1 MLKMKIL
8 KEKNKNDQ
16 EIFNRKGPMILK
28 TKLKN
33 VPISDKLRNWK
44 PQNFSELINQPFPNK
59 TSKFSSLT
67 IKTFKDSLK
76 SNILTNSFI
85 GKTLSKMQ
93 DPNRTQAGMNI
104 ILNLKN
110 RNSDIP
116 QGKFLDLTQAK
127 ISYNENNNFRLKEFC
142 EEEQMKILLKE
153 NYSNYTIKLKKLYP
167 KFQFNHYYVTRS
179 ELIENYYRKYGE
191 EGDINN
197 RNFANKKLLSE
208 KNKIKNNKNNSSE
221 NENFIKIEE
230 EKYTPSNLLDILG
243 VQENVKI
250 SPNKFKIKQDFLSRP
265 DVVEINMIQNDLAF
279 KMGIINKELDSILQQ
294 YGKKIYNYTEKN
306 SVLKTQIEE
315 YLKSMKSKKQLKKEI
330 NKKYIDNSSRLI
342 MKGLRKCKIKKILN
356 YLYTL
361 KKIKN
366 DVDNLDIILSSDDY
380 FEIKNIGNKINE
392 IREKLK
398 QYKENFNTKTKIKI
412 LKSVENKIKLCENK
426 TEERM
431 FDQFTLNIEKLLNI
445 CLIYKSADFDALKKS
460 GEIDLEK
467 NSKEKN
473 IKWNLEKEKETKNK
487 FFFMNEDFEL
497 IETHTN
503 KFIKYLLIY
512 NNLNTKLIYNLLLSI
527 LDMFDTIIKEGMDM
541 SIITIKYKEILRK
554 IIVNNFD
561 LIEKESN
568 NKLVIIYIIS
578 NCYTILLSNYFYLIE
593 LLQKNFGLNIKIF
606 NEVTQVIREEMDKF
620 ISIVILAYLHDVMFD
635 HEYSEFLAG
644 LKLAKKYC
652 YMYLSNGYTNLNY
665 ENVTNDV
672 YQEYINYFDTTET
685 KKLKEKISKINLEPI
700 TNIENKYQQMF
711 EVLYTSRS
719 IESLSP
725 EQIDIKKIYQDNKE
739 NNNDNKEKKEYII
752 IIESNEEENE
762 EENNNNINNDNNN
775 DNNKTEEIERKQKI
789 SELSLLY
796 IKYTY
801 QILNIFVSTSNDDLK
816 DNVVNNLFK
825 TTKDILIQTNN
836 DIINNNTNN
845 PLAYKK
851 IALYSSDLTVMENSL
866 CSILD
871 LYENEELELLFKDI
885 HQSAIDFISHSIGI
899 VVSTIISNFNS
910 LEFDKYN
917 ILGENEKNN
926 FALNFGKIH
935 TYYKDVINCVLSE
948 DLNNIFEKV
957 FDNLFDEINKIIKN
971 KGKIKK
977 EDELNQCKKD
987 FDYIKE
993 NLKNYEDIN
1002 IEKYLNIIEQIENDI
1017 DGINN
1022 DIKEKN
1028 NNNENIQDNN
1038 TKEENV

>member
-8 KEKNKNDQ
+8 KEKNDQ
-16 EIFNRKGPMILK
+16 EVFNRKGPMVLK

-44 PQNFSELINQPFPNK
+44 SQNISELINQPFPHQN
-59 TSKFSSLT
+59 SKFSSLT

-76 SNILTNSFI
+76 SNLLTNSFI
-85 GKTLSKMQ
+85 GKTISKMQ

-104 ILNLKN
+104 LLNLKN
-110 RNSDIP
+110 RTNDIP
-116 QGKFLDLTQAK
+116 QGKLLDLTQAR
-127 ISYNENNNFRLKEFC
+127 IPNQDSNNYKLKEFC

-153 NYSNYTIKLKKLYP
+153 NFSNYTIKLKKLYP

-197 RNFANKKLLSE
+197 RNFANKKLSE
-208 KNKIKNNKNNSSE
+208 KNKKNKNNK

-230 EKYTPSNLLDILG
+230 EQYKPSNLLDILG

-250 SPNKFKIKQDFLSRP
+250 SPDKFRIKQDFLSRG
-265 DVVEINMIQNDLAF
+265 DIVEINMIQNDLAF

-294 YGKKIYNYTEKN
+294 YGKKIYNYSEKN
-306 SVLKTQIEE
+306 SVLKNQIEE
-315 YLKSMKSKKQLKKEI
+315 YLKSMNSKKEKKKEI
-330 NKKYIDNSSRLI
+330 NKRYIDNSSKLI
-342 MKGLRKCKIKKILN
+342 MKGLRKCKLKKILN
-356 YLYTL
+356 YLYSL
-361 KKIKN
+361 QKIKN
-366 DVDNLDIILSSDDY
+366 EVNNLDVILSSDDY
-380 FEIKNIGNKINE
+380 FEIKNIGNKINQ
-392 IREKLK
+392 IREKMK
-398 QYKENFNTKTKIKI
+398 EYKEKFNTKRKIKI
-412 LKSVENKIKLCENK
+412 LKGIENKIKLCENK

-431 FDQFTLNIEKLLNI
+431 FDQFTLNIEKLINI
-445 CLIYKSADFDALKKS
+445 CLIYKSTDFDKMKKS
-460 GEIDLEK
+460 GEIDYK
-467 NSKEKN
+467 NNEN
-473 IKWNLEKEKETKNK
+473 NKWNLEKEKETKNK

-512 NNLNTKLIYNLLLSI
+512 NNLNTNIIYNLLLSI
-527 LDMFDTIIKEGMDM
+527 LDMFDTIIKDGMDM

-578 NCYTILLSNYFYLIE
+578 NCYTILLSNYFYIIE

-635 HEYSEFLAG
+635 HEWSEFLAG

-665 ENVTNDV
+665 ETMTNDV

-685 KKLKEKISKINLEPI
+685 KKLKEKINKINLEQI

-711 EVLYTSRS
+711 EVLYTSRG

-725 EQIDIKKIYQDNKE
+725 EQIDIKKIYQNQNKE
-739 NNNDNKEKKEYII
+739 EEKENKEYII
-752 IIESNEEENE
+752 IIQENEEENE
-762 EENNNNINNDNNN
+762 EENNNNKN
-775 DNNKTEEIERKQKI
+775 EEIESRQKI

-801 QILNIFVSTSNDDLK
+801 QILNIFVSTTNDDLK

-825 TTKDILIQTNN
+825 TTKDILIETNN
-836 DIINNNTNN
+836 NIINNNTNN

-851 IALYSSDLTVMENSL
+851 IALYCSDLTVMENSL

-871 LYENEELELLFKDI
+871 LYENEELQLLFKDI

-899 VVSTIISNFNS
+899 VISTIISNFNS

-917 ILGENEKNN
+917 ILGENEQNN
-926 FALNFGKIH
+926 FALNFGKIFS
-935 TYYKDVINCVLSE
+935 YYKDVINCILNE
-948 DLNNIFEKV
+948 DLNKIFENV
-957 FDNLFDEINKIIKN
+957 FDNLFDEIKKIIKN
-971 KGKIKK
+971 KGKIKNEEGLK
-977 EDELNQCKKD
+977 QCVKD

-993 NLKNYEDIN
+993 NLGNYHEIN
-1002 IEKYLNIIEQIENDI
+1002 VEKYLNIIDKIKNDI
-1017 DGINN
+1017 DGINE
-1022 DIKEKN
+1022 IKEKN
-1028 NNNENIQDNN
+1028 SDEN
-1038 TKEENV
+1038 TEEKKEENENA

>member
-8 KEKNKNDQ
+8 KEKNDQ
-16 EIFNRKGPMILK
+16 EVFNRKGPMVLK

-44 PQNFSELINQPFPNK
+44 SQNISELINQPFPHQN
-59 TSKFSSLT
+59 SKFSSLT

-76 SNILTNSFI
+76 SNLLTNSFI
-85 GKTLSKMQ
+85 GKTISKMQ

-104 ILNLKN
+104 LLNLKN
-110 RNSDIP
+110 RTNDIP
-116 QGKFLDLTQAK
+116 QGKLLDLTQAR
-127 ISYNENNNFRLKEFC
+127 IPNQDSNNYKLKEFC

-153 NYSNYTIKLKKLYP
+153 NFSNYTTKLKKLYP

-197 RNFANKKLLSE
+197 RNFANKKLSE
-208 KNKIKNNKNNSSE
+208 KNKKNKNNK

-230 EKYTPSNLLDILG
+230 EQYKPSNLLDILG

-250 SPNKFKIKQDFLSRP
+250 SPDKFRIKQDFLSRG
-265 DVVEINMIQNDLAF
+265 DIVEINMIQNDLAF

-294 YGKKIYNYTEKN
+294 YGKKIYNYSEKN
-306 SVLKTQIEE
+306 SVLKNQIEE
-315 YLKSMKSKKQLKKEI
+315 YLKSMNSKKEKKKEI
-330 NKKYIDNSSRLI
+330 NKRYIDNSSKLI
-342 MKGLRKCKIKKILN
+342 MKGLRKCKLKKILN
-356 YLYTL
+356 YLYSL
-361 KKIKN
+361 QKIKN
-366 DVDNLDIILSSDDY
+366 DVNNLDVILSSDDY
-380 FEIKNIGNKINE
+380 FEIKNIGNKINQ
-392 IREKLK
+392 IREKMK
-398 QYKENFNTKTKIKI
+398 EYKEKFNIKTRIKI
-412 LKSVENKIKLCENK
+412 LKGIENKIKLCENK

-431 FDQFTLNIEKLLNI
+431 FDQFTLNIEKLINI
-445 CLIYKSADFDALKKS
+445 CLIYKSTDFDKMKKS
-460 GEIDLEK
+460 GEIDYK
-467 NSKEKN
+467 NSEN
-473 IKWNLEKEKETKNK
+473 NKWDLEKEKETKNK

-512 NNLNTKLIYNLLLSI
+512 NNLNTNIIYNLLLSI
-527 LDMFDTIIKEGMDM
+527 LDMFDTIIKDGMDM

-578 NCYTILLSNYFYLIE
+578 NCYTILLSNYFYIIE

-635 HEYSEFLAG
+635 HEWSEFLAG

-665 ENVTNDV
+665 ETMTNDV

-685 KKLKEKISKINLEPI
+685 KKLKEKINKINLEQI

-711 EVLYTSRS
+711 EVLYTSRG

-725 EQIDIKKIYQDNKE
+725 EQIDIKKIYQNQNKE
-739 NNNDNKEKKEYII
+739 EEKENKEYII
-752 IIESNEEENE
+752 IIQENEEENE
-762 EENNNNINNDNNN
+762 EENNNNKN
-775 DNNKTEEIERKQKI
+775 EEIESRQKI

-801 QILNIFVSTSNDDLK
+801 QILNIFVSTTNDDLK

-825 TTKDILIQTNN
+825 TTKDILIETNN
-836 DIINNNTNN
+836 NIINNNTNN

-851 IALYSSDLTVMENSL
+851 IALYCSDLTVMENSL

-871 LYENEELELLFKDI
+871 LYENEELQLLFKDI

-899 VVSTIISNFNS
+899 VISTIISNFNS

-917 ILGENEKNN
+917 ILGENEQNN
-926 FALNFGKIH
+926 FALNFGKIFS
-935 TYYKDVINCVLSE
+935 YYKDVINCILNE
-948 DLNNIFEKV
+948 DLNKIFENV
-957 FDNLFDEINKIIKN
+957 FDNLFDEIKKTIKN
-971 KGKIKK
+971 KGKIKNEEGLK
-977 EDELNQCKKD
+977 QCVKD

-993 NLKNYEDIN
+993 NLGNYHEIN
-1002 IEKYLNIIEQIENDI
+1002 VEKYLNIIDKIKNDI
-1017 DGINN
+1017 DGINE
-1022 DIKEKN
+1022 IKEKN
-1028 NNNENIQDNN
+1028 SDEN
-1038 TKEENV
+1038 TEEKKEENENA

>member
-8 KEKNKNDQ
+8 KEKNDQ
-16 EIFNRKGPMILK
+16 EVFNRKGPMVLK

-44 PQNFSELINQPFPNK
+44 SQNISELINQPFPHQN
-59 TSKFSSLT
+59 SKFSSLT

-76 SNILTNSFI
+76 SNLLTNSFI
-85 GKTLSKMQ
+85 GKTISKMQ

-104 ILNLKN
+104 LLNLKN
-110 RNSDIP
+110 RTNDIP
-116 QGKFLDLTQAK
+116 QGKLLDLTQAR
-127 ISYNENNNFRLKEFC
+127 IPNQDSNNYKLKEFC

-153 NYSNYTIKLKKLYP
+153 NFSNYTTKLKKLYP

-197 RNFANKKLLSE
+197 RNFANKKLSE
-208 KNKIKNNKNNSSE
+208 KNKKNKNNK

-230 EKYTPSNLLDILG
+230 EQYKPSNLLDILG

-250 SPNKFKIKQDFLSRP
+250 SPDKFRIKQDFLSRG
-265 DVVEINMIQNDLAF
+265 DIVEINMIQNDLAF

-294 YGKKIYNYTEKN
+294 YGKKIYNYSEKN
-306 SVLKTQIEE
+306 SVLKNQIEE
-315 YLKSMKSKKQLKKEI
+315 YLKSMNSKKEKKKEI
-330 NKKYIDNSSRLI
+330 NKRYIDNSSKLI
-342 MKGLRKCKIKKILN
+342 MKGLRKCKLKKILN
-356 YLYTL
+356 YLYSL
-361 KKIKN
+361 QKIKN
-366 DVDNLDIILSSDDY
+366 EVNNLDVILSSDDY
-380 FEIKNIGNKINE
+380 FEIKNIGNKINQ
-392 IREKLK
+392 IREKMK
-398 QYKENFNTKTKIKI
+398 EYKEKFNTKTKIKI
-412 LKSVENKIKLCENK
+412 LKGIENKIKLCENK

-431 FDQFTLNIEKLLNI
+431 FDQFTLNIEKLINI
-445 CLIYKSADFDALKKS
+445 CLIYKSTDFDKMKKS
-460 GEIDLEK
+460 GEIDYK
-467 NSKEKN
+467 NSEN
-473 IKWNLEKEKETKNK
+473 NKWDLEKEKETKNK

-512 NNLNTKLIYNLLLSI
+512 NNLNTNIIYNLLLSI
-527 LDMFDTIIKEGMDM
+527 LDMFDTIIKDGMDM

-578 NCYTILLSNYFYLIE
+578 NCYTILLSNYFYIIE

-635 HEYSEFLAG
+635 HEWSEFLAG

-665 ENVTNDV
+665 ETMTNDV

-685 KKLKEKISKINLEPI
+685 KKLKEKINKINLEQI

-711 EVLYTSRS
+711 EVLYTSRG

-725 EQIDIKKIYQDNKE
+725 EQIDIKKIYQNQNKE
-739 NNNDNKEKKEYII
+739 EEKENKEYII
-752 IIESNEEENE
+752 IIQENEEENE
-762 EENNNNINNDNNN
+762 EENNNN
-775 DNNKTEEIERKQKI
+775 NKNEEIESRQKI

-801 QILNIFVSTSNDDLK
+801 QILNIFVSTTNDDLK

-825 TTKDILIQTNN
+825 TTKDILIETNN
-836 DIINNNTNN
+836 NIINNNTNN

-851 IALYSSDLTVMENSL
+851 IALYCSDLTVMENSL

-871 LYENEELELLFKDI
+871 LYENEELQLLFKDI

-899 VVSTIISNFNS
+899 VISTIISNFNS

-917 ILGENEKNN
+917 ILGENEQNN
-926 FALNFGKIH
+926 FALNFGKIFS
-935 TYYKDVINCVLSE
+935 YYKDVINCILNE
-948 DLNNIFEKV
+948 DLNKIFENV
-957 FDNLFDEINKIIKN
+957 FDNLFDEIKKIIKN
-971 KGKIKK
+971 KGKIKNEEGLK
-977 EDELNQCKKD
+977 QCVKD

-993 NLKNYEDIN
+993 NLGNYHEIN
-1002 IEKYLNIIEQIENDI
+1002 VEKYLNIIDKIKNDI
-1017 DGINN
+1017 DGINE
-1022 DIKEKN
+1022 IKEKN
-1028 NNNENIQDNN
+1028 SDEN
-1038 TKEENV
+1038 TEEKKEENENA

>member
-8 KEKNKNDQ
+8 KEKNNQ
-16 EIFNRKGPMILK
+16 EVFNRKGPMVLK

-44 PQNFSELINQPFPNK
+44 SQNISELINQPFPHQN
-59 TSKFSSLT
+59 SKFSSLT

-76 SNILTNSFI
+76 SNLLTNSFI
-85 GKTLSKMQ
+85 GKTISKMQ

-104 ILNLKN
+104 LLNLKN
-110 RNSDIP
+110 RTNDIP
-116 QGKFLDLTQAK
+116 QGKLLDLTQAR
-127 ISYNENNNFRLKEFC
+127 IPNQDSNNYKLKEFC

-153 NYSNYTIKLKKLYP
+153 NFSNYTIKLKKLYP

-197 RNFANKKLLSE
+197 RNFANKKLSE
-208 KNKIKNNKNNSSE
+208 KNKKNKNNK

-230 EKYTPSNLLDILG
+230 EQYKPSNLLDILG

-250 SPNKFKIKQDFLSRP
+250 SPDKFRIKQDFLSRG
-265 DVVEINMIQNDLAF
+265 DIVEINMIQNDLAF

-294 YGKKIYNYTEKN
+294 YGKKIYNYSEKN
-306 SVLKTQIEE
+306 SVLKNQIEE
-315 YLKSMKSKKQLKKEI
+315 YLKSMNSKKEKKKEI
-330 NKKYIDNSSRLI
+330 NKRYIDNSSKLI
-342 MKGLRKCKIKKILN
+342 MKGLRKCKLKKILN
-356 YLYTL
+356 YLYSL
-361 KKIKN
+361 QKIKN
-366 DVDNLDIILSSDDY
+366 DVNNLDVILSSDDY
-380 FEIKNIGNKINE
+380 FEIKNIGNKINQ
-392 IREKLK
+392 IREKMK
-398 QYKENFNTKTKIKI
+398 EYKEKFNTKTKIKI
-412 LKSVENKIKLCENK
+412 LKGIENKIKLCENK

-431 FDQFTLNIEKLLNI
+431 FDQFTLNIEKLINI
-445 CLIYKSADFDALKKS
+445 CLIYKSTDFDKMKKS
-460 GEIDLEK
+460 GEIDYK
-467 NSKEKN
+467 NSEN
-473 IKWNLEKEKETKNK
+473 NKWDLEKEKETKNK

-512 NNLNTKLIYNLLLSI
+512 NNLNTNIIYNLLLSI
-527 LDMFDTIIKEGMDM
+527 LDMFDTIIKDGMDM

-578 NCYTILLSNYFYLIE
+578 NCYTILLSNYFYIIE

-635 HEYSEFLAG
+635 HEWSEFLAG

-665 ENVTNDV
+665 ETMTNDV

-685 KKLKEKISKINLEPI
+685 KKLKEKINKINLEQI

-711 EVLYTSRS
+711 EVLYTSRG

-725 EQIDIKKIYQDNKE
+725 EQIDIKKIYQNQNKE
-739 NNNDNKEKKEYII
+739 EEKENKEYII
-752 IIESNEEENE
+752 IIQENEEENE
-762 EENNNNINNDNNN
+762 EENNNNKN
-775 DNNKTEEIERKQKI
+775 EEIESRQKI

-801 QILNIFVSTSNDDLK
+801 QILNIFVSTTNDDLK

-825 TTKDILIQTNN
+825 TTKDILIETNN
-836 DIINNNTNN
+836 NIINNNTNN

-851 IALYSSDLTVMENSL
+851 IALYCSDLTVMENSL

-871 LYENEELELLFKDI
+871 LYENEELQLLFKDI

-899 VVSTIISNFNS
+899 VISTIISNFNS

-917 ILGENEKNN
+917 ILGENEQNN
-926 FALNFGKIH
+926 FALNFGKIFS
-935 TYYKDVINCVLSE
+935 YYKDVINCILNE
-948 DLNNIFEKV
+948 DLNKIFENV
-957 FDNLFDEINKIIKN
+957 FDNLFDEIKKIIKN
-971 KGKIKK
+971 KGKIKNEEGLK
-977 EDELNQCKKD
+977 QCVKD

-993 NLKNYEDIN
+993 NIGNYHEIN
-1002 IEKYLNIIEQIENDI
+1002 VEKYLNIIDKIKNDI
-1017 DGINN
+1017 DGINE
-1022 DIKEKN
+1022 IKEKN
-1028 NNNENIQDNN
+1028 SDEN
-1038 TKEENV
+1038 TEEKKEENENA

>member
-1 MLKMKIL
+1 MKIL
-8 KEKNKNDQ
+8 KEKYDQ
-16 EIFNRKGPMILK
+16 EVFNRKGPMVLK

-44 PQNFSELINQPFPNK
+44 SQNISELINQPFPHQN
-59 TSKFSSLT
+59 SKFSSLT

-76 SNILTNSFI
+76 SNLLTNSFI
-85 GKTLSKMQ
+85 GKTISKMQ

-104 ILNLKN
+104 LLNLKN
-110 RNSDIP
+110 RTNDIP
-116 QGKFLDLTQAK
+116 QGKLLDLTQAR
-127 ISYNENNNFRLKEFC
+127 IPNQDSNNYKLKEFC

-153 NYSNYTIKLKKLYP
+153 NFSNYTIKLKKLYP

-197 RNFANKKLLSE
+197 RNFANKKLSE
-208 KNKIKNNKNNSSE
+208 KNKKNKNNK

-230 EKYTPSNLLDILG
+230 EQYKPSNLLDILG

-250 SPNKFKIKQDFLSRP
+250 SPDKFRIKQDFLSRG
-265 DVVEINMIQNDLAF
+265 DIVEINMIQNDLAF

-294 YGKKIYNYTEKN
+294 YGKKIYNYSEKN
-306 SVLKTQIEE
+306 SVLKNQIEE
-315 YLKSMKSKKQLKKEI
+315 YLKSMNSKKEKKKEI
-330 NKKYIDNSSRLI
+330 NKRYIDNSSKLI
-342 MKGLRKCKIKKILN
+342 MKGLRKCKLKKILN
-356 YLYTL
+356 YLYSL
-361 KKIKN
+361 QKIKN
-366 DVDNLDIILSSDDY
+366 EVNNLDVILSSDDY
-380 FEIKNIGNKINE
+380 FEIKNIGNKINQ
-392 IREKLK
+392 IREKMK
-398 QYKENFNTKTKIKI
+398 EYKEKFNTKTKIKI
-412 LKSVENKIKLCENK
+412 LKGIENKIKLCENK

-431 FDQFTLNIEKLLNI
+431 FDQFTLNIEKLINI
-445 CLIYKSADFDALKKS
+445 CLIYKSTDFDKMKKS
-460 GEIDLEK
+460 GEIDYK
-467 NSKEKN
+467 NSEN
-473 IKWNLEKEKETKNK
+473 NKWDLEKEKETKNK

-512 NNLNTKLIYNLLLSI
+512 NNLNTNIIYNLLLSI
-527 LDMFDTIIKEGMDM
+527 LDMFDTIIKDGMDM

-578 NCYTILLSNYFYLIE
+578 NCYTILLSNYFYIIE

-635 HEYSEFLAG
+635 NEWSEFLAG

-685 KKLKEKISKINLEPI
+685 KKLKEKINKINLEQI

-711 EVLYTSRS
+711 EVLYTSRG

-725 EQIDIKKIYQDNKE
+725 EQIDIKKIYQNQNKE
-739 NNNDNKEKKEYII
+739 EEKENKEYII
-752 IIESNEEENE
+752 IIQENEEENE
-762 EENNNNINNDNNN
+762 EENNNNKN
-775 DNNKTEEIERKQKI
+775 EEIESRQKI

-801 QILNIFVSTSNDDLK
+801 QILNIFVSTTNDDLK

-825 TTKDILIQTNN
+825 TTKDILIETNN
-836 DIINNNTNN
+836 NIINNNTNN

-851 IALYSSDLTVMENSL
+851 IALYCSDLTVMENSL

-871 LYENEELELLFKDI
+871 LYENEELQLLFKDI

-899 VVSTIISNFNS
+899 VISTIISNFNS

-917 ILGENEKNN
+917 ILGENEQNN
-926 FALNFGKIH
+926 FALNFGKIFS
-935 TYYKDVINCVLSE
+935 YYKDVINCILNE
-948 DLNNIFEKV
+948 DLNKIFENV
-957 FDNLFDEINKIIKN
+957 FDNLFDEIKKIIKN
-971 KGKIKK
+971 KGKIKNEEGLK
-977 EDELNQCKKD
+977 QCVKD

-993 NLKNYEDIN
+993 NLGNYHEIN
-1002 IEKYLNIIEQIENDI
+1002 VEKYLNIIDKIKNDI
-1017 DGINN
+1017 DGINE
-1022 DIKEKN
+1022 IKEKN
-1028 NNNENIQDNN
+1028 SDEN
-1038 TKEENV
+1038 TEEKKEENENA

>member
-8 KEKNKNDQ
+8 KEKYDQ
-16 EIFNRKGPMILK
+16 EVFNRKGPMVLK

-44 PQNFSELINQPFPNK
+44 SQNISELINQPFPHQN
-59 TSKFSSLT
+59 SKFSSLT

-76 SNILTNSFI
+76 SNLLTNSFI
-85 GKTLSKMQ
+85 GKTISKMQ

-104 ILNLKN
+104 LLNLKN
-110 RNSDIP
+110 RTNDIP
-116 QGKFLDLTQAK
+116 QGKLLDLTQAR
-127 ISYNENNNFRLKEFC
+127 IPNQDSNNYKLKEFC

-153 NYSNYTIKLKKLYP
+153 NFSNYTIKLKKLYP

-197 RNFANKKLLSE
+197 RNFANKKLSE
-208 KNKIKNNKNNSSE
+208 KNKKNKNNK

-230 EKYTPSNLLDILG
+230 EQYKPSNLLDILG

-250 SPNKFKIKQDFLSRP
+250 SPDKFRIKQDFLSRG
-265 DVVEINMIQNDLAF
+265 DIVEINMIQNDLAF

-294 YGKKIYNYTEKN
+294 YGKKIYNYSEKN
-306 SVLKTQIEE
+306 SVLKNQIEE
-315 YLKSMKSKKQLKKEI
+315 YLKSMNSKKEKKKEI
-330 NKKYIDNSSRLI
+330 NKRYIDNSSKLI
-342 MKGLRKCKIKKILN
+342 MKGLRKCKLKKILN
-356 YLYTL
+356 YLYSL
-361 KKIKN
+361 QKIKN
-366 DVDNLDIILSSDDY
+366 EVNNLDVILSSDDY
-380 FEIKNIGNKINE
+380 FEIKNIGNKINQ
-392 IREKLK
+392 IREKMK
-398 QYKENFNTKTKIKI
+398 EYKEKFNTKTKIKI
-412 LKSVENKIKLCENK
+412 LKGIENKIKLYENK

-431 FDQFTLNIEKLLNI
+431 FDQFTLNIEKLINI
-445 CLIYKSADFDALKKS
+445 CLIYKSTDFDKMKKS
-460 GEIDLEK
+460 GEIDYK
-467 NSKEKN
+467 NSEN
-473 IKWNLEKEKETKNK
+473 NKWDLEKEKETKNK

-512 NNLNTKLIYNLLLSI
+512 NNLNTNIIYNLLLSI
-527 LDMFDTIIKEGMDM
+527 LDMFDTIIKDGMDM

-578 NCYTILLSNYFYLIE
+578 NCYTILLSNYFYIIE

-635 HEYSEFLAG
+635 HEWSEFLAG

-665 ENVTNDV
+665 ETMTNDV

-685 KKLKEKISKINLEPI
+685 KKLKEKINKINLEQI

-711 EVLYTSRS
+711 EVLYTSRG

-725 EQIDIKKIYQDNKE
+725 EQIDIKKIYQNQNKE
-739 NNNDNKEKKEYII
+739 EEKENKEYII
-752 IIESNEEENE
+752 IIQENEEENE
-762 EENNNNINNDNNN
+762 EENNNNKN
-775 DNNKTEEIERKQKI
+775 EEIESRQKI

-801 QILNIFVSTSNDDLK
+801 QILNIFVSTTNDDLK

-825 TTKDILIQTNN
+825 TTKDILIETNN
-836 DIINNNTNN
+836 NIINNNTNN

-851 IALYSSDLTVMENSL
+851 IALYCSDLTVMENSL

-871 LYENEELELLFKDI
+871 LYENEELQLLFKDI

-899 VVSTIISNFNS
+899 VISTIISNFNC

-917 ILGENEKNN
+917 IPGENEQNN
-926 FALNFGKIH
+926 FALNFGKIFS
-935 TYYKDVINCVLSE
+935 YYKDVINCILNE
-948 DLNNIFEKV
+948 DLNKIFENV
-957 FDNLFDEINKIIKN
+957 FDNLFDEIKKIIKN
-971 KGKIKK
+971 KGKIKNEEGLK
-977 EDELNQCKKD
+977 QCVKD

-993 NLKNYEDIN
+993 NLGNYHEIN
-1002 IEKYLNIIEQIENDI
+1002 VEKYLNIIDKIKNDI
-1017 DGINN
+1017 DGINE
-1022 DIKEKN
+1022 IKEKN
-1028 NNNENIQDNN
+1028 SDEN
-1038 TKEENV
+1038 TEEKKEENENA

>member
-8 KEKNKNDQ
+8 KEKNDQ
-16 EIFNRKGPMILK
+16 EVFNRKGPMVLK

-44 PQNFSELINQPFPNK
+44 SQNISELINQPFPHQN
-59 TSKFSSLT
+59 SKFSSLT

-76 SNILTNSFI
+76 SNLLTNSFI
-85 GKTLSKMQ
+85 GKTISKMQ

-104 ILNLKN
+104 LLNLKN
-110 RNSDIP
+110 RTNDIP
-116 QGKFLDLTQAK
+116 QGKLLDLTQAR
-127 ISYNENNNFRLKEFC
+127 IPNQDSNNYKLKEFC

-153 NYSNYTIKLKKLYP
+153 NFSNYTTKLKKLYP

-197 RNFANKKLLSE
+197 RNFANKKLSE
-208 KNKIKNNKNNSSE
+208 KNKKNKNNK

-230 EKYTPSNLLDILG
+230 EQYKPSNLLDILG

-250 SPNKFKIKQDFLSRP
+250 SPDKFRIKQDFLSRG
-265 DVVEINMIQNDLAF
+265 DIVEINMIQNDLAF

-294 YGKKIYNYTEKN
+294 YGKKIYNYSEKN
-306 SVLKTQIEE
+306 SVLKNQIEE
-315 YLKSMKSKKQLKKEI
+315 YLKSMNSKKEKKKEI
-330 NKKYIDNSSRLI
+330 NKRYIDNSSKLI
-342 MKGLRKCKIKKILN
+342 MKGLLKCKLKKILN
-356 YLYTL
+356 YLYSL
-361 KKIKN
+361 QKIKN
-366 DVDNLDIILSSDDY
+366 EVNNLDVILSSDDY
-380 FEIKNIGNKINE
+380 FEIKNIGNKINQ
-392 IREKLK
+392 IREKMK
-398 QYKENFNTKTKIKI
+398 EYKEKFNIKTRIKI
-412 LKSVENKIKLCENK
+412 LKGIENKIKLCENK

-431 FDQFTLNIEKLLNI
+431 FDQFTLNIEKLINI
-445 CLIYKSADFDALKKS
+445 CLIYKSTDFDKMKKS
-460 GEIDLEK
+460 GEIDYK
-467 NSKEKN
+467 NSEN
-473 IKWNLEKEKETKNK
+473 NKWDLEKEKETKNK

-512 NNLNTKLIYNLLLSI
+512 NNLNTNIIYNLLLSI
-527 LDMFDTIIKEGMDM
+527 LDMFDAIIKDGMDM

-578 NCYTILLSNYFYLIE
+578 NCYTILLSNYFYIIE

-635 HEYSEFLAG
+635 HEWSEFLAG

-665 ENVTNDV
+665 ETMTNDV

-685 KKLKEKISKINLEPI
+685 KKLKEKINKINLEQI

-711 EVLYTSRS
+711 EVLYTSRG

-725 EQIDIKKIYQDNKE
+725 EQIDIKKIYQNQNKE
-739 NNNDNKEKKEYII
+739 EEKENKEYII
-752 IIESNEEENE
+752 IIQENDEENE
-762 EENNNNINNDNNN
+762 EENNNNKN
-775 DNNKTEEIERKQKI
+775 EEIESRQKI

-801 QILNIFVSTSNDDLK
+801 QILNIFVSTTNDDLK

-825 TTKDILIQTNN
+825 TTKDILIETNN
-836 DIINNNTNN
+836 NIINNNTNN

-851 IALYSSDLTVMENSL
+851 IALYCSDLTVMENSL

-871 LYENEELELLFKDI
+871 LYENEELQLLFKDI

-899 VVSTIISNFNS
+899 VISTIISNFNS

-917 ILGENEKNN
+917 ILGENEQNN
-926 FALNFGKIH
+926 FALNFGKIFS
-935 TYYKDVINCVLSE
+935 YYKDVINCILNE
-948 DLNNIFEKV
+948 DLNKIFENV
-957 FDNLFDEINKIIKN
+957 FDNLFDEIKKIIKN
-971 KGKIKK
+971 KGKIKNEEGLK
-977 EDELNQCKKD
+977 QCVKD

-993 NLKNYEDIN
+993 NLGNYHEIN
-1002 IEKYLNIIEQIENDI
+1002 VEKYLNIIDKIKNDI
-1017 DGINN
+1017 DGINE
-1022 DIKEKN
+1022 IKEKN
-1028 NNNENIQDNN
+1028 SDEN
-1038 TKEENV
+1038 TEEKKEENENA

>member
-8 KEKNKNDQ
+8 KEKNDQ
-16 EIFNRKGPMILK
+16 EVFNRKGPMVLK

-44 PQNFSELINQPFPNK
+44 SQNISELINQPFPHQN
-59 TSKFSSLT
+59 SKFSSLT

-76 SNILTNSFI
+76 SNLLTNSFI
-85 GKTLSKMQ
+85 GKTISKMQ

-104 ILNLKN
+104 LLNLKN
-110 RNSDIP
+110 RTNDIP
-116 QGKFLDLTQAK
+116 QGKLLDLTQAR
-127 ISYNENNNFRLKEFC
+127 IPNQDSNNYKLKEFC

-153 NYSNYTIKLKKLYP
+153 NFSNYTIKLKKLYP

-197 RNFANKKLLSE
+197 RNFANKKLSE
-208 KNKIKNNKNNSSE
+208 KNKKNKNNK

-230 EKYTPSNLLDILG
+230 EQYKPSNLLDILG

-250 SPNKFKIKQDFLSRP
+250 SPDKFRIKQDFLSRG
-265 DVVEINMIQNDLAF
+265 DIVEINMIQNDLAF

-294 YGKKIYNYTEKN
+294 YGKKIYNYSEKN
-306 SVLKTQIEE
+306 SVLKNQIEE
-315 YLKSMKSKKQLKKEI
+315 YLKSMNSKKEKKKEI
-330 NKKYIDNSSRLI
+330 NKRYIDNSSKLI
-342 MKGLRKCKIKKILN
+342 MKGLRKCKLKKILN
-356 YLYTL
+356 YLYSL
-361 KKIKN
+361 QKIKN
-366 DVDNLDIILSSDDY
+366 DVNNLDVILSSDDY
-380 FEIKNIGNKINE
+380 FEIKNIGNKINQ
-392 IREKLK
+392 IREKMK
-398 QYKENFNTKTKIKI
+398 EYKEKFNIKTRIKI
-412 LKSVENKIKLCENK
+412 LKGIENKIKLCENK

-431 FDQFTLNIEKLLNI
+431 FDQFTLNIEKLINI
-445 CLIYKSADFDALKKS
+445 CLIYKSTDFDKMKKS
-460 GEIDLEK
+460 GEIDYK
-467 NSKEKN
+467 NSEN
-473 IKWNLEKEKETKNK
+473 NKWDLEKEKETKNK

-512 NNLNTKLIYNLLLSI
+512 NNLNTNIIYNLLLSI
-527 LDMFDTIIKEGMDM
+527 LDMFDTIIKDGMDM

-554 IIVNNFD
+554 IIVYNFD

-578 NCYTILLSNYFYLIE
+578 NCYTILLSNYFYIIE

-635 HEYSEFLAG
+635 HEWSEFLAG

-665 ENVTNDV
+665 ETMTNDV

-685 KKLKEKISKINLEPI
+685 KKLKEKINKINLEQI

-711 EVLYTSRS
+711 EVLYTSRG

-725 EQIDIKKIYQDNKE
+725 EQIDIKKIYQNQNKE
-739 NNNDNKEKKEYII
+739 EEKENKEYII
-752 IIESNEEENE
+752 IIQENEEENE
-762 EENNNNINNDNNN
+762 EENNNNKN
-775 DNNKTEEIERKQKI
+775 EEIESRQKI

-801 QILNIFVSTSNDDLK
+801 QILNIFVSTTNDDLK

-825 TTKDILIQTNN
+825 TTKDILIETNN
-836 DIINNNTNN
+836 NIINNNTNN

-851 IALYSSDLTVMENSL
+851 IALYCSDLTVMENSL

-871 LYENEELELLFKDI
+871 LYENEELQLLFKDI

-899 VVSTIISNFNS
+899 VISTIISNFNC

-917 ILGENEKNN
+917 IFGENEQNN
-926 FALNFGKIH
+926 FALNFGKIFS
-935 TYYKDVINCVLSE
+935 YYKDVINCILNE
-948 DLNNIFEKV
+948 DLNKIFENV
-957 FDNLFDEINKIIKN
+957 FDNLFDEIKKIIKN
-971 KGKIKK
+971 KGKIKNEEGLK
-977 EDELNQCKKD
+977 QCVKD

-993 NLKNYEDIN
+993 NLGNYHEIN
-1002 IEKYLNIIEQIENDI
+1002 VEKYLNIIDKIKNDI
-1017 DGINN
+1017 DGINE
-1022 DIKEKN
+1022 IKEKN
-1028 NNNENIQDNN
+1028 SDENIEEK
-1038 TKEENV
+1038 KEENENA

>member
-8 KEKNKNDQ
+8 KEKNEQ
-16 EIFNRKGPMILK
+16 EVFNRKGPMVLK

-44 PQNFSELINQPFPNK
+44 SQNISELINQPFPHQN
-59 TSKFSSLT
+59 SKFSSLT

-76 SNILTNSFI
+76 SNLLTNSFI
-85 GKTLSKMQ
+85 GKTISKMQ

-104 ILNLKN
+104 LLNLKN
-110 RNSDIP
+110 RTNDIP
-116 QGKFLDLTQAK
+116 QGKLLDLTQAR
-127 ISYNENNNFRLKEFC
+127 IPNQDSNNYKLKEFC

-153 NYSNYTIKLKKLYP
+153 NFSNYTTKLKKLYP

-197 RNFANKKLLSE
+197 RNFANKKLSE
-208 KNKIKNNKNNSSE
+208 KNKKNKNNK

-230 EKYTPSNLLDILG
+230 EQYKPSNLLDILG

-250 SPNKFKIKQDFLSRP
+250 SPDKFRIKQDFLSRG
-265 DVVEINMIQNDLAF
+265 DIVEINMIQNDLAF

-294 YGKKIYNYTEKN
+294 YGKKIYNYSEKN
-306 SVLKTQIEE
+306 SVLKNQIEE
-315 YLKSMKSKKQLKKEI
+315 YLKSMNSKKEKKKEI
-330 NKKYIDNSSRLI
+330 NKRYIDNSSKLI
-342 MKGLRKCKIKKILN
+342 MKGLRKCKLKKILN
-356 YLYTL
+356 YLYSL
-361 KKIKN
+361 QKIKN
-366 DVDNLDIILSSDDY
+366 EVNNLDIILSSDDY
-380 FEIKNIGNKINE
+380 FEIKNIGNKINQ
-392 IREKLK
+392 IREKMK
-398 QYKENFNTKTKIKI
+398 EYKEKFNIKTRIKI
-412 LKSVENKIKLCENK
+412 LKGIENKIKLCENK

-431 FDQFTLNIEKLLNI
+431 FDQFTLNIEKLINI
-445 CLIYKSADFDALKKS
+445 CLIYKSTDFDKMKKS
-460 GEIDLEK
+460 GEIDYK
-467 NSKEKN
+467 NSEN
-473 IKWNLEKEKETKNK
+473 NKWDLEKEKETKNK

-512 NNLNTKLIYNLLLSI
+512 NNLNTNIIYNLLLSI
-527 LDMFDTIIKEGMDM
+527 LDMFDTIIKDGMDM

-578 NCYTILLSNYFYLIE
+578 NCYTILLSNYFYIIE

-635 HEYSEFLAG
+635 HEWSEFLAG

-665 ENVTNDV
+665 ETMTNDV

-685 KKLKEKISKINLEPI
+685 KKLKEKINKINLEQI

-711 EVLYTSRS
+711 EVLYTSRG

-725 EQIDIKKIYQDNKE
+725 EQIDIKKIYQNQNKE
-739 NNNDNKEKKEYII
+739 EEKENKEYII
-752 IIESNEEENE
+752 IIQENEEENE
-762 EENNNNINNDNNN
+762 EENNNNKN
-775 DNNKTEEIERKQKI
+775 EEIESRQKI

-801 QILNIFVSTSNDDLK
+801 QILNIFVSTTNDDLK

-825 TTKDILIQTNN
+825 TTKDILIETNN
-836 DIINNNTNN
+836 NIINNNTNN

-851 IALYSSDLTVMENSL
+851 IALYCSDLTVMENSL

-871 LYENEELELLFKDI
+871 LYENEELQLLFKDI

-899 VVSTIISNFNS
+899 VISTIISNFNS

-917 ILGENEKNN
+917 ILGENEQNN
-926 FALNFGKIH
+926 FALNFGKIFS
-935 TYYKDVINCVLSE
+935 YYKDVINCILNE
-948 DLNNIFEKV
+948 DLNKIFENV
-957 FDNLFDEINKIIKN
+957 FDNLFDEIKKIIKN
-971 KGKIKK
+971 KGKIKNEEGLK
-977 EDELNQCKKD
+977 QCVKD

-993 NLKNYEDIN
+993 NLGNYHEIN
-1002 IEKYLNIIEQIENDI
+1002 VEKYLNIIDKIKNDI
-1017 DGINN
+1017 DGINE
-1022 DIKEKN
+1022 IKEKN
-1028 NNNENIQDNN
+1028 SDEN
-1038 TKEENV
+1038 TEEKKEENENA

>member
-8 KEKNKNDQ
+8 KEKNDQ
-16 EIFNRKGPMILK
+16 EVFNRKGPMVLK

-44 PQNFSELINQPFPNK
+44 SQNISELINQPFPHQN
-59 TSKFSSLT
+59 SKFSSLT

-76 SNILTNSFI
+76 SNLLTNSFI
-85 GKTLSKMQ
+85 GKTISKMQ

-104 ILNLKN
+104 LLNLKN
-110 RNSDIP
+110 RTNDIP
-116 QGKFLDLTQAK
+116 QGKLLDLTQAR
-127 ISYNENNNFRLKEFC
+127 IPNQDSNNYKLKEFC

-153 NYSNYTIKLKKLYP
+153 NFSNYTIKLKKLYP

-197 RNFANKKLLSE
+197 RNFANKKLSE
-208 KNKIKNNKNNSSE
+208 KNKKNKNNK

-230 EKYTPSNLLDILG
+230 EQYKPSNLLDILG

-250 SPNKFKIKQDFLSRP
+250 SPDKFRIKQDFLSRG
-265 DVVEINMIQNDLAF
+265 DIVEINMIQNDLAF

-294 YGKKIYNYTEKN
+294 YGKKIYNYSEKN
-306 SVLKTQIEE
+306 SVLKNQIEE
-315 YLKSMKSKKQLKKEI
+315 YLKSMNSKKEKKKEI
-330 NKKYIDNSSRLI
+330 NKRYIDNSSKLI
-342 MKGLRKCKIKKILN
+342 MKGLRKCKLKKILN
-356 YLYTL
+356 YLNSL
-361 KKIKN
+361 QKIKN
-366 DVDNLDIILSSDDY
+366 DVNNLDVILSSDDY
-380 FEIKNIGNKINE
+380 FEIKNIGNKINQ
-392 IREKLK
+392 IREKMK
-398 QYKENFNTKTKIKI
+398 EYKEKFNTKTKIKI
-412 LKSVENKIKLCENK
+412 LKGIENKIKLCENK

-431 FDQFTLNIEKLLNI
+431 FDQFTLNIEKLINI
-445 CLIYKSADFDALKKS
+445 CLIYKSTDFDKMKKS
-460 GEIDLEK
+460 GEIDYK
-467 NSKEKN
+467 NNEN
-473 IKWNLEKEKETKNK
+473 NKWNLEKEKETKNK

-512 NNLNTKLIYNLLLSI
+512 NNLNTNIIYNLLLSI
-527 LDMFDTIIKEGMDM
+527 LDMFDTIIKDGMDM

-578 NCYTILLSNYFYLIE
+578 NCYTILLSNYFYIIE

-635 HEYSEFLAG
+635 HEWSEFLAG

-665 ENVTNDV
+665 ETMTNDV

-685 KKLKEKISKINLEPI
+685 KKLKEKINKINLEQI

-711 EVLYTSRS
+711 EVLYTSRG

-725 EQIDIKKIYQDNKE
+725 EQIDIKKIYQNQNKE
-739 NNNDNKEKKEYII
+739 EEKENKEYII
-752 IIESNEEENE
+752 IIQENEEENE
-762 EENNNNINNDNNN
+762 EENNNNKN
-775 DNNKTEEIERKQKI
+775 EEIESRQKI

-801 QILNIFVSTSNDDLK
+801 QILNIFVSTTNDDLK

-825 TTKDILIQTNN
+825 TTKDILIETNN
-836 DIINNNTNN
+836 SIINNNTNN

-851 IALYSSDLTVMENSL
+851 IALYCSDLTVMENSL

-871 LYENEELELLFKDI
+871 LYENEELQLLFKDI

-899 VVSTIISNFNS
+899 VISTIISNFNS

-917 ILGENEKNN
+917 ILGENEQNN
-926 FALNFGKIH
+926 FALNFGKIFS
-935 TYYKDVINCVLSE
+935 YYKDVINCILNE
-948 DLNNIFEKV
+948 DLNKIFENV
-957 FDNLFDEINKIIKN
+957 FDNLFDEIKKIIKN
-971 KGKIKK
+971 KGKIKNEEGLK
-977 EDELNQCKKD
+977 QCVKD

-993 NLKNYEDIN
+993 NLGNYHEIN
-1002 IEKYLNIIEQIENDI
+1002 VEKYLNIIDKIKNDI
-1017 DGINN
+1017 DGINE
-1022 DIKEKN
+1022 IKEKN
-1028 NNNENIQDNN
+1028 SDEN
-1038 TKEENV
+1038 TEEKKEENENA

>member
-8 KEKNKNDQ
+8 KEKNDQ
-16 EIFNRKGPMILK
+16 EVFNRKGPMVLK

-44 PQNFSELINQPFPNK
+44 SQNISELINQPFPHQN
-59 TSKFSSLT
+59 SKFSSLT

-76 SNILTNSFI
+76 SNLLTNSFI
-85 GKTLSKMQ
+85 GKTISKMQ

-104 ILNLKN
+104 LLNLKN
-110 RNSDIP
+110 RTNDIP
-116 QGKFLDLTQAK
+116 QGKLLDLTQAR
-127 ISYNENNNFRLKEFC
+127 IPNQDSNNYKLKEFC

-153 NYSNYTIKLKKLYP
+153 NFSNYTIKLKKLYP

-197 RNFANKKLLSE
+197 RNFANKKLSE
-208 KNKIKNNKNNSSE
+208 KNKKNKNNK

-230 EKYTPSNLLDILG
+230 EQYKPSNLLDILG

-250 SPNKFKIKQDFLSRP
+250 SPDKFRIKQDFLSRG
-265 DVVEINMIQNDLAF
+265 DIVEINMIQNDLAF

-294 YGKKIYNYTEKN
+294 YGKKIYNYSEKN
-306 SVLKTQIEE
+306 SVLKNQIEE
-315 YLKSMKSKKQLKKEI
+315 YLKSMNSKKEKKKEI
-330 NKKYIDNSSRLI
+330 NKRYIDNSSKLI
-342 MKGLRKCKIKKILN
+342 MKGLRKCKLKKILN
-356 YLYTL
+356 YLYSL
-361 KKIKN
+361 QKIKN
-366 DVDNLDIILSSDDY
+366 EVNNLDVILSSDDY
-380 FEIKNIGNKINE
+380 FEIKNIGNKINQ
-392 IREKLK
+392 IREKMK
-398 QYKENFNTKTKIKI
+398 EYKEKFNTKTKIKI
-412 LKSVENKIKLCENK
+412 LKGIENKIKLCENK

-431 FDQFTLNIEKLLNI
+431 FDQFTLNIEKLINI
-445 CLIYKSADFDALKKS
+445 CLIYKSTDFDKMKKS
-460 GEIDLEK
+460 GEIDYK
-467 NSKEKN
+467 NNEN
-473 IKWNLEKEKETKNK
+473 NKWDLEKEKETKNK

-512 NNLNTKLIYNLLLSI
+512 NNLNTNIIYNLLLSI
-527 LDMFDTIIKEGMDM
+527 LDMFDTIIKDGMDM

-578 NCYTILLSNYFYLIE
+578 NCYTILLSNYFYIIE

-635 HEYSEFLAG
+635 HEWSEFLAG

-665 ENVTNDV
+665 ETMTNDV

-685 KKLKEKISKINLEPI
+685 KKLKEKINKINLEQI

-711 EVLYTSRS
+711 EVLYTSRG

-725 EQIDIKKIYQDNKE
+725 EQIDIKKIYQNQNKE
-739 NNNDNKEKKEYII
+739 EEKENKEYII
-752 IIESNEEENE
+752 IIQENEEENE
-762 EENNNNINNDNNN
+762 EENNNNKN
-775 DNNKTEEIERKQKI
+775 EEIESRQKI

-801 QILNIFVSTSNDDLK
+801 QILNIFVSTTNDDLK

-825 TTKDILIQTNN
+825 TTKDILIETNN
-836 DIINNNTNN
+836 NIINNNTNN

-851 IALYSSDLTVMENSL
+851 IALYCSDLTVMENSL

-871 LYENEELELLFKDI
+871 LYENEELQLLFKDI

-899 VVSTIISNFNS
+899 VISTIISNFNC

-917 ILGENEKNN
+917 ILGENEQNN
-926 FALNFGKIH
+926 FALNFGKIFS
-935 TYYKDVINCVLSE
+935 YYKDVINCILNE
-948 DLNNIFEKV
+948 DLNKIFENV
-957 FDNLFDEINKIIKN
+957 FDNLFDEIKKIIKN
-971 KGKIKK
+971 KGKIKNEEGLK
-977 EDELNQCKKD
+977 QCVKD

-993 NLKNYEDIN
+993 NLGNYHEIN
-1002 IEKYLNIIEQIENDI
+1002 VEKYLNIIDKIKNDI
-1017 DGINN
+1017 DGINE
-1022 DIKEKN
+1022 IKEKN
-1028 NNNENIQDNN
+1028 SDEN
-1038 TKEENV
+1038 TEEKKEENENA

>member
-8 KEKNKNDQ
+8 KEKNDQ
-16 EIFNRKGPMILK
+16 EVFNRKGPMVLK

-44 PQNFSELINQPFPNK
+44 SQNISELINQPFPHQN
-59 TSKFSSLT
+59 SKFSSLT

-76 SNILTNSFI
+76 SNLLTNSFI
-85 GKTLSKMQ
+85 GKTISKMQ

-104 ILNLKN
+104 LLNLKN
-110 RNSDIP
+110 RTNDIP
-116 QGKFLDLTQAK
+116 QGKLLDLTQAR
-127 ISYNENNNFRLKEFC
+127 IPNQDSNNYKLKEFC

-153 NYSNYTIKLKKLYP
+153 NFSNYTIKLKKLYP

-197 RNFANKKLLSE
+197 RNFANKKLSE
-208 KNKIKNNKNNSSE
+208 KNKKNKNNK

-230 EKYTPSNLLDILG
+230 EQYKPSNLLDILG

-250 SPNKFKIKQDFLSRP
+250 SPDKFRIKQDFLSRG
-265 DVVEINMIQNDLAF
+265 DIVEINMIQNDLAF

-294 YGKKIYNYTEKN
+294 YGKKIYNYSEKN
-306 SVLKTQIEE
+306 SVLKNQIEE
-315 YLKSMKSKKQLKKEI
+315 YLKSMNSKKEKKKEI
-330 NKKYIDNSSRLI
+330 NKRYIDNSSKLI
-342 MKGLRKCKIKKILN
+342 MKGLRKCKLKKILN
-356 YLYTL
+356 YLYSL
-361 KKIKN
+361 QKIKN
-366 DVDNLDIILSSDDY
+366 DVNNLDVILSSDDY
-380 FEIKNIGNKINE
+380 FEIKNIGNKINQ
-392 IREKLK
+392 IREKMK
-398 QYKENFNTKTKIKI
+398 EYKEKFNIKTRIKI
-412 LKSVENKIKLCENK
+412 LKGIENKIKLCENK

-431 FDQFTLNIEKLLNI
+431 FDQFTLNIEKLINI
-445 CLIYKSADFDALKKS
+445 CLIYKSTDFDKMKKS
-460 GEIDLEK
+460 GEIDYK
-467 NSKEKN
+467 NSEN
-473 IKWNLEKEKETKNK
+473 NKWDLEKEKETKNK

-512 NNLNTKLIYNLLLSI
+512 NNLNTNIIYNLLLSI
-527 LDMFDTIIKEGMDM
+527 LDMFDTIIKDGMDM

-578 NCYTILLSNYFYLIE
+578 NCYTILLSNYFYIIE

-635 HEYSEFLAG
+635 HEWSEFLAG

-665 ENVTNDV
+665 ETMTNDV

-685 KKLKEKISKINLEPI
+685 KKLKEKINKINLEQI

-711 EVLYTSRS
+711 EVLYTSRG

-725 EQIDIKKIYQDNKE
+725 EQIDIKKIYQNQNKE
-739 NNNDNKEKKEYII
+739 EEKENKEYII
-752 IIESNEEENE
+752 IIQENEEENE
-762 EENNNNINNDNNN
+762 EENNNN
-775 DNNKTEEIERKQKI
+775 NKNEEIESRQKI

-801 QILNIFVSTSNDDLK
+801 QILNIFVSTTNDDLK

-825 TTKDILIQTNN
+825 TTKDILIETNN
-836 DIINNNTNN
+836 NIINNNTNN

-851 IALYSSDLTVMENSL
+851 IALYCSDLTVMENSL

-871 LYENEELELLFKDI
+871 LYENEELQLLFKDI

-899 VVSTIISNFNS
+899 VISTIISNFNS

-917 ILGENEKNN
+917 ILGENEQNN
-926 FALNFGKIH
+926 FALNFGKIFS
-935 TYYKDVINCVLSE
+935 YYKDVINCILNE
-948 DLNNIFEKV
+948 DLNKIFENV
-957 FDNLFDEINKIIKN
+957 FDNLFDEIKKIIKN
-971 KGKIKK
+971 KGKIKNEEGLK
-977 EDELNQCKKD
+977 QCVKD

-993 NLKNYEDIN
+993 NLGNYHEIN
-1002 IEKYLNIIEQIENDI
+1002 VEKYLNIIDKIKNDI
-1017 DGINN
+1017 DGINE
-1022 DIKEKN
+1022 IKEKN
-1028 NNNENIQDNN
+1028 SDEN
-1038 TKEENV
+1038 TEEKKEENENA

>member
-8 KEKNKNDQ
+8 KEKYDQ
-16 EIFNRKGPMILK
+16 EVFNRKGPMVLK

-44 PQNFSELINQPFPNK
+44 SQNISELINQPFSHQN
-59 TSKFSSLT
+59 SKFSSLT

-76 SNILTNSFI
+76 SNLLTNSFI
-85 GKTLSKMQ
+85 GKTISKMQ

-104 ILNLKN
+104 LLNLKN
-110 RNSDIP
+110 RTNDIP
-116 QGKFLDLTQAK
+116 QGKLLDLTQAR
-127 ISYNENNNFRLKEFC
+127 IPNQDSNNYKLKEFC

-153 NYSNYTIKLKKLYP
+153 NFSNYTTKLKKLYP

-197 RNFANKKLLSE
+197 RNFANKKLSE
-208 KNKIKNNKNNSSE
+208 KNKKNKNNK

-230 EKYTPSNLLDILG
+230 EQYKPSNLLDILG

-250 SPNKFKIKQDFLSRP
+250 SPDKFRIKQDFLSRG
-265 DVVEINMIQNDLAF
+265 DIVEINMIQNDLAF

-294 YGKKIYNYTEKN
+294 YGKKIYNYSEKN
-306 SVLKTQIEE
+306 SVLKNQIEE
-315 YLKSMKSKKQLKKEI
+315 YLKSMNSKKEKKKEI
-330 NKKYIDNSSRLI
+330 NKRYIDNSSKLI
-342 MKGLRKCKIKKILN
+342 MKGLRKCKLKKILN
-356 YLYTL
+356 YLYSL
-361 KKIKN
+361 QKIKN
-366 DVDNLDIILSSDDY
+366 EVNNLDVILSSDDY
-380 FEIKNIGNKINE
+380 FEIKNIGNKINQ
-392 IREKLK
+392 IREKMK
-398 QYKENFNTKTKIKI
+398 EYKEKFNTKTKIKI
-412 LKSVENKIKLCENK
+412 LKGIENKIKLYENK

-431 FDQFTLNIEKLLNI
+431 FDQFTLNIEKLINI
-445 CLIYKSADFDALKKS
+445 CLIYKSTDFDKMKKS
-460 GEIDLEK
+460 GEIDYK
-467 NSKEKN
+467 NSEN
-473 IKWNLEKEKETKNK
+473 NKWDLEKEKETKNK

-512 NNLNTKLIYNLLLSI
+512 NNLNTNIIYNLLLSI
-527 LDMFDTIIKEGMDM
+527 LDMFDTIIKDGMDM

-578 NCYTILLSNYFYLIE
+578 NCYTILLSNYFYIIE

-635 HEYSEFLAG
+635 HEWSEFLAG

-665 ENVTNDV
+665 ETMTNDV

-685 KKLKEKISKINLEPI
+685 KKLKEKINKINLEQI

-711 EVLYTSRS
+711 EVLYTSRG

-725 EQIDIKKIYQDNKE
+725 EQIDIKKIYQNQNKE
-739 NNNDNKEKKEYII
+739 EEKENKEYII
-752 IIESNEEENE
+752 IIQENEEENE
-762 EENNNNINNDNNN
+762 EENNNNKN
-775 DNNKTEEIERKQKI
+775 EEIESRQKI

-801 QILNIFVSTSNDDLK
+801 QILNIFVSTTNDDLK

-825 TTKDILIQTNN
+825 TTKDILIETNN
-836 DIINNNTNN
+836 NIINNNTNN

-851 IALYSSDLTVMENSL
+851 IALYCSDLTVMENSL

-871 LYENEELELLFKDI
+871 LYENEELQLLFKDI

-899 VVSTIISNFNS
+899 VISTIISNFNS

-917 ILGENEKNN
+917 ILGENEQNN
-926 FALNFGKIH
+926 FALNFGKIFS
-935 TYYKDVINCVLSE
+935 YYKDVINCILNE
-948 DLNNIFEKV
+948 DLNKIFENV
-957 FDNLFDEINKIIKN
+957 FDNLFDEIKKTIKN
-971 KGKIKK
+971 KGKIKNEEGLK
-977 EDELNQCKKD
+977 QCVKD

-993 NLKNYEDIN
+993 NLGNYHEIN
-1002 IEKYLNIIEQIENDI
+1002 VEKYLNIIDKIKNDI
-1017 DGINN
+1017 DGINE
-1022 DIKEKN
+1022 IKEKN
-1028 NNNENIQDNN
+1028 SDEN
-1038 TKEENV
+1038 TEEKKEENENA

>member
-1 MLKMKIL
+1 MKIL
-8 KEKNKNDQ
+8 KEKYDQ
-16 EIFNRKGPMILK
+16 EVFNRKGPMVLK

-44 PQNFSELINQPFPNK
+44 SQNISELINQPFPHQN
-59 TSKFSSLT
+59 SKFSSLT

-76 SNILTNSFI
+76 SNLLTNSFI
-85 GKTLSKMQ
+85 GKTISKMQ

-104 ILNLKN
+104 LLNLKN
-110 RNSDIP
+110 RTNDIP
-116 QGKFLDLTQAK
+116 QGKLLDLTQAR
-127 ISYNENNNFRLKEFC
+127 IPNQDSNNYKLKEFC

-153 NYSNYTIKLKKLYP
+153 NFSNYTTKLKKLYP

-197 RNFANKKLLSE
+197 RNFANKKLSE
-208 KNKIKNNKNNSSE
+208 KNKKNKNNK

-230 EKYTPSNLLDILG
+230 EQYKPSNLLDILG

-250 SPNKFKIKQDFLSRP
+250 SPDKFRIKQDFLSRG
-265 DVVEINMIQNDLAF
+265 DIVEINMIQNDLAF

-294 YGKKIYNYTEKN
+294 YGKKIYNYSEKN
-306 SVLKTQIEE
+306 SVLKNQIEE
-315 YLKSMKSKKQLKKEI
+315 YLKSMNSKKEKKKEI
-330 NKKYIDNSSRLI
+330 NKRYIDNSSKLI
-342 MKGLRKCKIKKILN
+342 MKGLRKCKLKKILN
-356 YLYTL
+356 YLNSL
-361 KKIKN
+361 QKIKN
-366 DVDNLDIILSSDDY
+366 DVNNLDVILSSDDY
-380 FEIKNIGNKINE
+380 FEIKNIGNKINQ
-392 IREKLK
+392 IREKMK
-398 QYKENFNTKTKIKI
+398 EYKEKFNIKTRIKI
-412 LKSVENKIKLCENK
+412 LKGIENKIKLCENK

-431 FDQFTLNIEKLLNI
+431 FDQFTLNIEKLINI
-445 CLIYKSADFDALKKS
+445 CLIYKSTDFDKMKKS
-460 GEIDLEK
+460 GEIDYK
-467 NSKEKN
+467 NNEN
-473 IKWNLEKEKETKNK
+473 NKWNLEKEKETKNK

-512 NNLNTKLIYNLLLSI
+512 NNLNTNIIYNLLLSI
-527 LDMFDTIIKEGMDM
+527 LDMFDTIIKDGMDM

-554 IIVNNFD
+554 IIVYNFD

-578 NCYTILLSNYFYLIE
+578 NCYTILLSNYFYIIE

-635 HEYSEFLAG
+635 HEWSEFLAG

-665 ENVTNDV
+665 ETMTNDV

-685 KKLKEKISKINLEPI
+685 KKLKEKINKINLEQI

-711 EVLYTSRS
+711 EVLYTSRG

-725 EQIDIKKIYQDNKE
+725 EQIDIKKIYQNQNKE
-739 NNNDNKEKKEYII
+739 EEKENKEYII
-752 IIESNEEENE
+752 IIQENEEENE
-762 EENNNNINNDNNN
+762 EENNNNKN
-775 DNNKTEEIERKQKI
+775 EEIESRQKI

-801 QILNIFVSTSNDDLK
+801 QILNIFVSTTNDDLK

-825 TTKDILIQTNN
+825 TTKDILIETNN
-836 DIINNNTNN
+836 NIINNNTNN

-851 IALYSSDLTVMENSL
+851 IALYCSDLTVMENSL

-871 LYENEELELLFKDI
+871 LYENEELQLLFKDI

-899 VVSTIISNFNS
+899 VISTIISNFNS

-917 ILGENEKNN
+917 ILGENEQNN
-926 FALNFGKIH
+926 FALNFGKIFS
-935 TYYKDVINCVLSE
+935 YYKDVINCILNE
-948 DLNNIFEKV
+948 DLNKIFENV
-957 FDNLFDEINKIIKN
+957 FDNLFDEIKKIIKN
-971 KGKIKK
+971 KGKIKNEEGLK
-977 EDELNQCKKD
+977 QCVKD

-993 NLKNYEDIN
+993 NLGNYHEIN
-1002 IEKYLNIIEQIENDI
+1002 VEKYLNIIDKIKNDI
-1017 DGINN
+1017 DGINE
-1022 DIKEKN
+1022 IKEKN
-1028 NNNENIQDNN
+1028 SDEN
-1038 TKEENV
+1038 TEEKKEENENA

>member
-8 KEKNKNDQ
+8 KEKNDQ
-16 EIFNRKGPMILK
+16 EVFNRKGPMVLK

-44 PQNFSELINQPFPNK
+44 SQNISELINQPFPHQN
-59 TSKFSSLT
+59 SKFSSLT

-76 SNILTNSFI
+76 SNLLTNSFI
-85 GKTLSKMQ
+85 GKTISKMQ

-104 ILNLKN
+104 LLNLKN
-110 RNSDIP
+110 RTNDIP
-116 QGKFLDLTQAK
+116 QGKLLDLTQAR
-127 ISYNENNNFRLKEFC
+127 IPNQDSNNYKLKEFC

-153 NYSNYTIKLKKLYP
+153 NFSNYTIKLKKLYP

-197 RNFANKKLLSE
+197 RNFANKKLSE
-208 KNKIKNNKNNSSE
+208 KNKKNKNNK

-230 EKYTPSNLLDILG
+230 EQYKPSNLLDILG

-250 SPNKFKIKQDFLSRP
+250 SPDKFRIKQDFLSRG
-265 DVVEINMIQNDLAF
+265 DIVEINMIQNDLAF

-294 YGKKIYNYTEKN
+294 YGKKIYNYSEKN
-306 SVLKTQIEE
+306 SVLKNQIEE
-315 YLKSMKSKKQLKKEI
+315 YLKSMNSKKEKKKEI
-330 NKKYIDNSSRLI
+330 NKRYIDNSSKLI
-342 MKGLRKCKIKKILN
+342 MKGLRKCKLKKILN
-356 YLYTL
+356 YLYSL
-361 KKIKN
+361 QKIKN
-366 DVDNLDIILSSDDY
+366 EVNNLDVILSSDDY
-380 FEIKNIGNKINE
+380 FEIKNIGNKINQ
-392 IREKLK
+392 IREKMK
-398 QYKENFNTKTKIKI
+398 EYKEKFNTKTKIKI
-412 LKSVENKIKLCENK
+412 LKGIENKIKLCENK

-431 FDQFTLNIEKLLNI
+431 FDQFTLNIEKLINI
-445 CLIYKSADFDALKKS
+445 CLIYKSTDFDKMKKS
-460 GEIDLEK
+460 GEIDYK
-467 NSKEKN
+467 NNEN
-473 IKWNLEKEKETKNK
+473 NKWNLEKEKETKNK

-512 NNLNTKLIYNLLLSI
+512 NNLNTNIIYNLLLSI
-527 LDMFDTIIKEGMDM
+527 LDMFDTIIKDGMDM

-578 NCYTILLSNYFYLIE
+578 NCYTILLSNYFYIIE

-635 HEYSEFLAG
+635 HEWSEFLAG

-665 ENVTNDV
+665 ETMTNDV

-685 KKLKEKISKINLEPI
+685 KKLKEKINKINLEQI

-711 EVLYTSRS
+711 EVLYTSRG

-725 EQIDIKKIYQDNKE
+725 EQIDIKKIYQNQNKE
-739 NNNDNKEKKEYII
+739 EEKENKEYII
-752 IIESNEEENE
+752 IIQENEEENE
-762 EENNNNINNDNNN
+762 EENNNNKN
-775 DNNKTEEIERKQKI
+775 EEIESRQKI

-801 QILNIFVSTSNDDLK
+801 QILNIFVSTTNDDLK

-825 TTKDILIQTNN
+825 TTKDILIETNN
-836 DIINNNTNN
+836 NIINNNTNN

-851 IALYSSDLTVMENSL
+851 IALYCSDLTVMENSL

-871 LYENEELELLFKDI
+871 LYENEELQLLFKDI

-899 VVSTIISNFNS
+899 VISTIISNFNS

-917 ILGENEKNN
+917 ILGENEQNN
-926 FALNFGKIH
+926 FALNFGKIFS
-935 TYYKDVINCVLSE
+935 YYKDVINCILNE
-948 DLNNIFEKV
+948 DLNKIFENV
-957 FDNLFDEINKIIKN
+957 FDNLFDEIKKIIKN
-971 KGKIKK
+971 KGKIKNEEGLK
-977 EDELNQCKKD
+977 QCVKD

-993 NLKNYEDIN
+993 NLGNYHEIN
-1002 IEKYLNIIEQIENDI
+1002 VEKYLNIIDKIKNDI
-1017 DGINN
+1017 DGINE
-1022 DIKEKN
+1022 IKEKN
-1028 NNNENIQDNN
+1028 SDENIEEK
-1038 TKEENV
+1038 KEENENA

>member
-8 KEKNKNDQ
+8 KEKNDQ
-16 EIFNRKGPMILK
+16 EVFNRKGPMVLK

-44 PQNFSELINQPFPNK
+44 SQNISELINQPFPHQN
-59 TSKFSSLT
+59 SKFSSLT

-76 SNILTNSFI
+76 SNLLTNSFI
-85 GKTLSKMQ
+85 GKTISKMQ

-104 ILNLKN
+104 LLNLKN
-110 RNSDIP
+110 RTNDIP
-116 QGKFLDLTQAK
+116 QGKLLDLTQAR
-127 ISYNENNNFRLKEFC
+127 IPNQDSNNYKLKEFC

-153 NYSNYTIKLKKLYP
+153 NFSNYTIKLKKLYP

-197 RNFANKKLLSE
+197 RNFANKKLSE
-208 KNKIKNNKNNSSE
+208 KNKKNKNNK

-230 EKYTPSNLLDILG
+230 EQYKPSNLLDILG

-250 SPNKFKIKQDFLSRP
+250 SPDKFRIKQDFLSRG
-265 DVVEINMIQNDLAF
+265 DIVEINMIQNDLAF

-294 YGKKIYNYTEKN
+294 YGKKIYNYSEKN
-306 SVLKTQIEE
+306 SVLKNQIEE
-315 YLKSMKSKKQLKKEI
+315 YLKSMNSKKEKKKEI
-330 NKKYIDNSSRLI
+330 NKRYIDNSSKLI
-342 MKGLRKCKIKKILN
+342 MKGLRKCKLKKILN
-356 YLYTL
+356 YLYSL
-361 KKIKN
+361 QKIKN
-366 DVDNLDIILSSDDY
+366 DVNNLDVILSSDDY
-380 FEIKNIGNKINE
+380 FEIKNIGNKINQ
-392 IREKLK
+392 IREKMK
-398 QYKENFNTKTKIKI
+398 EYKEKFNTKTKIKI
-412 LKSVENKIKLCENK
+412 LKGIENKIKLCENK

-431 FDQFTLNIEKLLNI
+431 FDQFTLNIEKLINI
-445 CLIYKSADFDALKKS
+445 CLIYKSTDFDKMKKS
-460 GEIDLEK
+460 GEIDYK
-467 NSKEKN
+467 NNEN
-473 IKWNLEKEKETKNK
+473 NKWNLEKEKETKNK

-512 NNLNTKLIYNLLLSI
+512 NNLNTNIIYNLLLSI
-527 LDMFDTIIKEGMDM
+527 LDMFDTIIKDGMDM

-578 NCYTILLSNYFYLIE
+578 NCYTILLSNYFYIIE

-635 HEYSEFLAG
+635 HEWSEFLAG

-665 ENVTNDV
+665 ETMTNDV

-685 KKLKEKISKINLEPI
+685 KKLKEKINKINLEQI

-711 EVLYTSRS
+711 EVLYTSRG

-725 EQIDIKKIYQDNKE
+725 EQIDIKKIYQNQNKE
-739 NNNDNKEKKEYII
+739 EEKENKEYII
-752 IIESNEEENE
+752 IIQENEEENE
-762 EENNNNINNDNNN
+762 EENNNN
-775 DNNKTEEIERKQKI
+775 NKNEEIESRQKI

-801 QILNIFVSTSNDDLK
+801 QILNIFVSTTNDDLK

-825 TTKDILIQTNN
+825 TTKDILIETNN
-836 DIINNNTNN
+836 NIINNNTNN

-851 IALYSSDLTVMENSL
+851 IALYCSDLTVMENSL

-871 LYENEELELLFKDI
+871 LYENEELQLLFKDI

-899 VVSTIISNFNS
+899 VISTIISNFNS

-917 ILGENEKNN
+917 ILGENEQNN
-926 FALNFGKIH
+926 FALNFGKIFS
-935 TYYKDVINCVLSE
+935 YYKDVINCILNE
-948 DLNNIFEKV
+948 DLNKIFENV
-957 FDNLFDEINKIIKN
+957 FDNLFDEIKKIIKN
-971 KGKIKK
+971 KGKIKNEEGLK
-977 EDELNQCKKD
+977 QCVKD

-993 NLKNYEDIN
+993 NLGNYYEIN
-1002 IEKYLNIIEQIENDI
+1002 VEKYLNIIDKIKNDI
-1017 DGINN
+1017 DGINE
-1022 DIKEKN
+1022 IKEKN
-1028 NNNENIQDNN
+1028 SDEN
-1038 TKEENV
+1038 TEEKKEENENA

>member
-8 KEKNKNDQ
+8 KEKNDQ
-16 EIFNRKGPMILK
+16 EVFNRKGPMVLK

-44 PQNFSELINQPFPNK
+44 SQNISELINQPFPHQN
-59 TSKFSSLT
+59 SKFSSLT

-76 SNILTNSFI
+76 SNLLTNSFI
-85 GKTLSKMQ
+85 GKTISKMQ

-104 ILNLKN
+104 LLNLKN
-110 RNSDIP
+110 RTNDIP
-116 QGKFLDLTQAK
+116 QGKLLDLTQAR
-127 ISYNENNNFRLKEFC
+127 IPNQDSNNYKLKEFC

-153 NYSNYTIKLKKLYP
+153 NFSNYTIKLKKLYP

-197 RNFANKKLLSE
+197 RNFANKKLSE
-208 KNKIKNNKNNSSE
+208 KNKKNKNNK

-230 EKYTPSNLLDILG
+230 EQYKPSNLLDILG

-250 SPNKFKIKQDFLSRP
+250 SPDKFRIKQDFLSRG
-265 DVVEINMIQNDLAF
+265 DIVEINMIQNDLAF

-294 YGKKIYNYTEKN
+294 YGKKIYNYSEKN
-306 SVLKTQIEE
+306 SVLKNQIEE
-315 YLKSMKSKKQLKKEI
+315 YLKSMNSKKEKKKEI
-330 NKKYIDNSSRLI
+330 NKRYIDNSSKLI
-342 MKGLRKCKIKKILN
+342 MKGLRKCKLKKILN
-356 YLYTL
+356 YLYSL
-361 KKIKN
+361 QKIKN
-366 DVDNLDIILSSDDY
+366 EVNNLDVILSSDDY
-380 FEIKNIGNKINE
+380 FEIKNIGNKINQ
-392 IREKLK
+392 IREKMK
-398 QYKENFNTKTKIKI
+398 EYKEKFNTKTKIKI
-412 LKSVENKIKLCENK
+412 LKGIENKIKLCENK

-431 FDQFTLNIEKLLNI
+431 FDQFTLNIEKLINI
-445 CLIYKSADFDALKKS
+445 CLIYKSTDFDKMKKS
-460 GEIDLEK
+460 GEIDYK
-467 NSKEKN
+467 NSEN
-473 IKWNLEKEKETKNK
+473 NKWDLEKEKETKNK

-512 NNLNTKLIYNLLLSI
+512 NNLNTNIIYNLLLSI
-527 LDMFDTIIKEGMDM
+527 LDMFDTIIKDGMDM

-578 NCYTILLSNYFYLIE
+578 NCYTILLSNYFYIIE

-635 HEYSEFLAG
+635 HEWSEFLAG

-665 ENVTNDV
+665 ETMTNDV

-685 KKLKEKISKINLEPI
+685 KKLKEKINKINLEQI

-711 EVLYTSRS
+711 EVLYTSRG

-725 EQIDIKKIYQDNKE
+725 EQIDIKKIYQNQNKE
-739 NNNDNKEKKEYII
+739 EEKENKEYII
-752 IIESNEEENE
+752 IIQENEEENE
-762 EENNNNINNDNNN
+762 EENNNNKN
-775 DNNKTEEIERKQKI
+775 EEIESRQKI

-801 QILNIFVSTSNDDLK
+801 QILNIFVSTTNDDLK

-825 TTKDILIQTNN
+825 TTKDILIETNN
-836 DIINNNTNN
+836 NIINNNTNN

-851 IALYSSDLTVMENSL
+851 IALYCSDLTVMENSL

-871 LYENEELELLFKDI
+871 LYENEELQLLFKDI

-899 VVSTIISNFNS
+899 VISTIISNFNS

-917 ILGENEKNN
+917 ILGENEQNN
-926 FALNFGKIH
+926 FALNFGKIFS
-935 TYYKDVINCVLSE
+935 YYKDVINCILNE
-948 DLNNIFEKV
+948 DLNKIFENV
-957 FDNLFDEINKIIKN
+957 FDNLFDEIKKIIKN
-971 KGKIKK
+971 KGKIKNEEGLK
-977 EDELNQCKKD
+977 QCVKD

-993 NLKNYEDIN
+993 NLGNYHEIN
-1002 IEKYLNIIEQIENDI
+1002 VEKYLNIIDKIKNDI
-1017 DGINN
+1017 DGINE
-1022 DIKEKN
+1022 IKEKN
-1028 NNNENIQDNN
+1028 SDEN
-1038 TKEENV
+1038 TEEKKEENENA

>member
-8 KEKNKNDQ
+8 KEKNDQ
-16 EIFNRKGPMILK
+16 EVFNRKGPMVLK

-44 PQNFSELINQPFPNK
+44 SQNISELINQPFPHQN
-59 TSKFSSLT
+59 SKFSSLT

-76 SNILTNSFI
+76 SNLLTNSFI
-85 GKTLSKMQ
+85 GKTISKMQ

-104 ILNLKN
+104 LLNLKN
-110 RNSDIP
+110 RTNDIP
-116 QGKFLDLTQAK
+116 QGKLLDLTQAR
-127 ISYNENNNFRLKEFC
+127 IPNQDSNNYKLKEFC

-153 NYSNYTIKLKKLYP
+153 NFSNYTIKLKKLYP

-197 RNFANKKLLSE
+197 RNFANKKLSE
-208 KNKIKNNKNNSSE
+208 KNKKNKNNK

-230 EKYTPSNLLDILG
+230 EQYKPSNLLDILG

-250 SPNKFKIKQDFLSRP
+250 SPDKFRIKQDFLSRG
-265 DVVEINMIQNDLAF
+265 DIVEINMIQNDLAF

-294 YGKKIYNYTEKN
+294 YGKKIYNYSEKN
-306 SVLKTQIEE
+306 SVLKNQIEE
-315 YLKSMKSKKQLKKEI
+315 YLKSMNSKKEKKKEI
-330 NKKYIDNSSRLI
+330 NKRYIDNSSKLI
-342 MKGLRKCKIKKILN
+342 MKGLRKCKLKKILN
-356 YLYTL
+356 YLYSL
-361 KKIKN
+361 QKIKN
-366 DVDNLDIILSSDDY
+366 DVNNLDVILSSDDY
-380 FEIKNIGNKINE
+380 FEIKNIGNKINQ
-392 IREKLK
+392 IREKMK
-398 QYKENFNTKTKIKI
+398 EYKEKFNTKTKIKI
-412 LKSVENKIKLCENK
+412 LKGIENKIKLCENK

-431 FDQFTLNIEKLLNI
+431 FDQFTLNIEKLINI
-445 CLIYKSADFDALKKS
+445 CLIYKSTDFDKMKKS
-460 GEIDLEK
+460 GEIDYK
-467 NSKEKN
+467 NNEN
-473 IKWNLEKEKETKNK
+473 NKWDLEKEKETKNK

-512 NNLNTKLIYNLLLSI
+512 NNLNTNIIYNLLLSI
-527 LDMFDTIIKEGMDM
+527 LDMFDTIIKDGMDM

-578 NCYTILLSNYFYLIE
+578 NCYTILLSNYFYIIE

-635 HEYSEFLAG
+635 HEWSEFLAG

-665 ENVTNDV
+665 ETMTNDV

-685 KKLKEKISKINLEPI
+685 KKLKEKINKINLEQI

-711 EVLYTSRS
+711 EVLYTSRG

-725 EQIDIKKIYQDNKE
+725 EQIDIKKIYQNQNKE
-739 NNNDNKEKKEYII
+739 EEKENKEYII
-752 IIESNEEENE
+752 IIQENEEENE
-762 EENNNNINNDNNN
+762 EENNNNKN
-775 DNNKTEEIERKQKI
+775 EEIESRQKI

-801 QILNIFVSTSNDDLK
+801 QILNIFVSTTNDDLK

-825 TTKDILIQTNN
+825 TTKDILIETNN
-836 DIINNNTNN
+836 NIINNNTNN

-851 IALYSSDLTVMENSL
+851 IALYCSDLTVMENSL

-871 LYENEELELLFKDI
+871 LYENEELQLLFKDI

-899 VVSTIISNFNS
+899 VISTIINNFNS

-917 ILGENEKNN
+917 ILGENEQNN
-926 FALNFGKIH
+926 FALNFGKIFS
-935 TYYKDVINCVLSE
+935 YYKDVINCILNE
-948 DLNNIFEKV
+948 DLNKIFENV
-957 FDNLFDEINKIIKN
+957 FDNLFDEIKKIIKN
-971 KGKIKK
+971 KGKIKNEEGLK
-977 EDELNQCKKD
+977 QCVKD

-993 NLKNYEDIN
+993 NLGNYHEIN
-1002 IEKYLNIIEQIENDI
+1002 VEKYLNIIDKIKNDI
-1017 DGINN
+1017 DGINE
-1022 DIKEKN
+1022 IKEKN
-1028 NNNENIQDNN
+1028 SDEN
-1038 TKEENV
+1038 TEEKKEENENA

>member
-1 MLKMKIL
+1 MKIL
-8 KEKNKNDQ
+8 KEKNDQ
-16 EIFNRKGPMILK
+16 EVFNRKGPMVLK

-44 PQNFSELINQPFPNK
+44 SQNISELINQPFPHQN
-59 TSKFSSLT
+59 SKFSSLT

-76 SNILTNSFI
+76 SNLLTNSFI
-85 GKTLSKMQ
+85 GKTISKMQ

-104 ILNLKN
+104 LLNLKN
-110 RNSDIP
+110 RTNDIP
-116 QGKFLDLTQAK
+116 QGKLLDLTQAR
-127 ISYNENNNFRLKEFC
+127 IPNQDSNNYKLKEFC

-153 NYSNYTIKLKKLYP
+153 NFSNYTIKLKKLYP

-197 RNFANKKLLSE
+197 RNFANKKLSE
-208 KNKIKNNKNNSSE
+208 KNKKNKNNK

-230 EKYTPSNLLDILG
+230 EQYKPSNLLDILG

-250 SPNKFKIKQDFLSRP
+250 SPDKFRIKQDFLSRG
-265 DVVEINMIQNDLAF
+265 DIVEINMIQNDLAF

-294 YGKKIYNYTEKN
+294 YGKKIYNYSEKN
-306 SVLKTQIEE
+306 SVLKNQIEE
-315 YLKSMKSKKQLKKEI
+315 YLNSMNSKKEKKKEI
-330 NKKYIDNSSRLI
+330 NKRYIDNSSKLI
-342 MKGLRKCKIKKILN
+342 MKGLRKCKLKKILN
-356 YLYTL
+356 YLYSL
-361 KKIKN
+361 QKIKN
-366 DVDNLDIILSSDDY
+366 EVNNLDVILSSDDY
-380 FEIKNIGNKINE
+380 FEIKNIGNKINQ
-392 IREKLK
+392 IREKMK
-398 QYKENFNTKTKIKI
+398 EYKEKFNTKAKIKI
-412 LKSVENKIKLCENK
+412 LKGIENKIKLCENK

-431 FDQFTLNIEKLLNI
+431 FDQFTLNIEKLINI
-445 CLIYKSADFDALKKS
+445 CLIYKSTDFDKMKKS
-460 GEIDLEK
+460 GEIDYK
-467 NSKEKN
+467 NSEN
-473 IKWNLEKEKETKNK
+473 NKWDLEKEKETKNK

-512 NNLNTKLIYNLLLSI
+512 NNLNTNIIYNLLLSI
-527 LDMFDTIIKEGMDM
+527 LDMFDTIIKDGMDM

-554 IIVNNFD
+554 IIVYNFD

-578 NCYTILLSNYFYLIE
+578 NCYTILLSNYFYIIE

-635 HEYSEFLAG
+635 HEWSEFLAG

-665 ENVTNDV
+665 ETMTNDV

-685 KKLKEKISKINLEPI
+685 KKLKEKINKINLEQI

-711 EVLYTSRS
+711 EVLYTSRG

-725 EQIDIKKIYQDNKE
+725 EQIDIKKIYQNQNKE
-739 NNNDNKEKKEYII
+739 EEKENKEYII
-752 IIESNEEENE
+752 IIQENEEENE
-762 EENNNNINNDNNN
+762 EENNNNKN
-775 DNNKTEEIERKQKI
+775 EEIESRQKI

-801 QILNIFVSTSNDDLK
+801 QILNIFVSTTNDDLK

-825 TTKDILIQTNN
+825 TTKDILIETNN
-836 DIINNNTNN
+836 NIINNNTNN

-851 IALYSSDLTVMENSL
+851 IALYCSDLTVMENSL

-871 LYENEELELLFKDI
+871 LYENEELQLLFKDI

-899 VVSTIISNFNS
+899 VISTIISNFNS

-917 ILGENEKNN
+917 ILGENEQNN
-926 FALNFGKIH
+926 FALNFGKIFS
-935 TYYKDVINCVLSE
+935 YYKDVINCILNE
-948 DLNNIFEKV
+948 DLNKIFENV
-957 FDNLFDEINKIIKN
+957 FDNLFDEIKKIIKN
-971 KGKIKK
+971 KGKIKNEEGLK
-977 EDELNQCKKD
+977 QCVKD

-993 NLKNYEDIN
+993 NLGNYHEIN
-1002 IEKYLNIIEQIENDI
+1002 VEKYLNIIDKIKNDI
-1017 DGINN
+1017 DGINE
-1022 DIKEKN
+1022 IKEKN
-1028 NNNENIQDNN
+1028 SDEN
-1038 TKEENV
+1038 TEEKKEENENA

>member
-8 KEKNKNDQ
+8 KEKNDQ
-16 EIFNRKGPMILK
+16 EVFNRKGPMVLK

-44 PQNFSELINQPFPNK
+44 SQNISELINQPFPHQN
-59 TSKFSSLT
+59 SKFSSLT

-76 SNILTNSFI
+76 SNLLTNSFI
-85 GKTLSKMQ
+85 GKTISKMQ

-104 ILNLKN
+104 LLNLKN
-110 RNSDIP
+110 RTNDIP
-116 QGKFLDLTQAK
+116 QGKLLDLTQAR
-127 ISYNENNNFRLKEFC
+127 IPNQDSNNYKLKEFC

-153 NYSNYTIKLKKLYP
+153 NFSNYTIKLKKLYP

-197 RNFANKKLLSE
+197 RNFANKKLSE
-208 KNKIKNNKNNSSE
+208 KNKKNKNNK

-230 EKYTPSNLLDILG
+230 EQYKPSNLLDILG

-250 SPNKFKIKQDFLSRP
+250 SPDKFRIKQDFLSRG
-265 DVVEINMIQNDLAF
+265 DIVEINMIQNDLAF

-294 YGKKIYNYTEKN
+294 YGKKIYNYSEKN
-306 SVLKTQIEE
+306 SVLKNQIEE
-315 YLKSMKSKKQLKKEI
+315 YLKSMNSKKEKKKEI
-330 NKKYIDNSSRLI
+330 NKRYIDNSSKLI
-342 MKGLRKCKIKKILN
+342 MKGLRKCKLKKILN
-356 YLYTL
+356 YLYSL
-361 KKIKN
+361 QKIKN
-366 DVDNLDIILSSDDY
+366 EVNNLDVILSSDDY
-380 FEIKNIGNKINE
+380 FEIKNIGNKINQ
-392 IREKLK
+392 IREKMK
-398 QYKENFNTKTKIKI
+398 EYKEKFNIKTRIKI
-412 LKSVENKIKLCENK
+412 LKGIENKIKLCENK

-431 FDQFTLNIEKLLNI
+431 FDQFTLNIEKLINI
-445 CLIYKSADFDALKKS
+445 CLIYKSTDFDKMKKS
-460 GEIDLEK
+460 GEIDYK
-467 NSKEKN
+467 NSEN
-473 IKWNLEKEKETKNK
+473 NKWDLEKEKETKNK

-512 NNLNTKLIYNLLLSI
+512 NNLNTNIIYNLLLSI
-527 LDMFDTIIKEGMDM
+527 LDMFDTIIKDGMDM

-578 NCYTILLSNYFYLIE
+578 NCYTILLSNYFYIIE

-635 HEYSEFLAG
+635 HEWSEFLAG

-665 ENVTNDV
+665 ETMTNDV

-685 KKLKEKISKINLEPI
+685 KKLKEKINKINLEQI

-711 EVLYTSRS
+711 EVLYTSRG

-725 EQIDIKKIYQDNKE
+725 EQIDIKKIYQNQNKE
-739 NNNDNKEKKEYII
+739 EEKENKEYII
-752 IIESNEEENE
+752 IIQENEEENE
-762 EENNNNINNDNNN
+762 EENNNNKN
-775 DNNKTEEIERKQKI
+775 EEIESRQKI

-801 QILNIFVSTSNDDLK
+801 QILNIFVSTTNDDLK

-825 TTKDILIQTNN
+825 TTKDILIETNN
-836 DIINNNTNN
+836 NIINNNTNN

-851 IALYSSDLTVMENSL
+851 IALYCSDLTVMENSL

-871 LYENEELELLFKDI
+871 LYENEELQLLFKDI

-899 VVSTIISNFNS
+899 VISTIISNFNS

-917 ILGENEKNN
+917 ILGENEQNN
-926 FALNFGKIH
+926 FALNFGKIFS
-935 TYYKDVINCVLSE
+935 YYKDVINCILNE
-948 DLNNIFEKV
+948 DLNKIFENV
-957 FDNLFDEINKIIKN
+957 FDNLFDEIKKIIKN
-971 KGKIKK
+971 KGKIKNEEGLK
-977 EDELNQCKKD
+977 QCVKD

-993 NLKNYEDIN
+993 NLGNYHEIN
-1002 IEKYLNIIEQIENDI
+1002 VEKYLNIIDKIKNDI
-1017 DGINN
+1017 DGINE
-1022 DIKEKN
+1022 IKEKN
-1028 NNNENIQDNN
+1028 SDEN
-1038 TKEENV
+1038 TEEKKEENENA

>member
-8 KEKNKNDQ
+8 KEKNDQ
-16 EIFNRKGPMILK
+16 EVFNRKGPMVLK

-44 PQNFSELINQPFPNK
+44 SQNISELINQPFPHQN
-59 TSKFSSLT
+59 SKFSSLT

-76 SNILTNSFI
+76 SNLLTNSFI
-85 GKTLSKMQ
+85 GKTISKMQ

-104 ILNLKN
+104 LLNLKN
-110 RNSDIP
+110 RTNDIP
-116 QGKFLDLTQAK
+116 QGKLLDLTQAR
-127 ISYNENNNFRLKEFC
+127 IPNQDSNNYKLKEFC

-153 NYSNYTIKLKKLYP
+153 NFSNYTTKLKKLYP

-197 RNFANKKLLSE
+197 RNFANKKLSE
-208 KNKIKNNKNNSSE
+208 KNKKNKNNK

-230 EKYTPSNLLDILG
+230 EEYKPSNLLDILG

-250 SPNKFKIKQDFLSRP
+250 SPDKFRIKQDFLSRG
-265 DVVEINMIQNDLAF
+265 DIVEINMIQNDLAF

-294 YGKKIYNYTEKN
+294 YGKKIYNYSEKN
-306 SVLKTQIEE
+306 SVLKNQIEE
-315 YLKSMKSKKQLKKEI
+315 YLKSMNSKKEKKKEI
-330 NKKYIDNSSRLI
+330 NKRYIDNSSKLI
-342 MKGLRKCKIKKILN
+342 MKGLRKCKLKKILN
-356 YLYTL
+356 YLYSL
-361 KKIKN
+361 QKIKN
-366 DVDNLDIILSSDDY
+366 DVNNLDVILSSDDY
-380 FEIKNIGNKINE
+380 FEIKNIGNKINQ
-392 IREKLK
+392 IREKMK
-398 QYKENFNTKTKIKI
+398 EYKEKFNIKTRIKI
-412 LKSVENKIKLCENK
+412 LKGIENKIKLCENK

-431 FDQFTLNIEKLLNI
+431 FDQFTLNIEKLINI
-445 CLIYKSADFDALKKS
+445 CLIYKSTDFDKMKKS
-460 GEIDLEK
+460 GEIDYK
-467 NSKEKN
+467 NSEN
-473 IKWNLEKEKETKNK
+473 NKWDLEKEKETKNK

-512 NNLNTKLIYNLLLSI
+512 NNLNTNIIYNLLLSI
-527 LDMFDTIIKEGMDM
+527 LDMFDTIIKDGMDM

-578 NCYTILLSNYFYLIE
+578 NCYTILLSNYFYIIE

-635 HEYSEFLAG
+635 HEWSEFLAG

-665 ENVTNDV
+665 ETMTNDV

-685 KKLKEKISKINLEPI
+685 KKLKEKINKINLEQI

-711 EVLYTSRS
+711 EVLYTSRG

-725 EQIDIKKIYQDNKE
+725 EQIDIKKIYQNQNKE
-739 NNNDNKEKKEYII
+739 EEKENKEYII
-752 IIESNEEENE
+752 IIQENEEENE
-762 EENNNNINNDNNN
+762 EENNNNKN
-775 DNNKTEEIERKQKI
+775 EEIESRQKI

-801 QILNIFVSTSNDDLK
+801 QILNIFVSTTNDDLK
-816 DNVVNNLFK
+816 DNVVNSLFK
-825 TTKDILIQTNN
+825 TTKDILIETNN
-836 DIINNNTNN
+836 NIINNNTNN

-851 IALYSSDLTVMENSL
+851 IALYCSDLTVMENSL

-871 LYENEELELLFKDI
+871 LYENEELQLLFKDI

-899 VVSTIISNFNS
+899 VISTIISNFNS

-917 ILGENEKNN
+917 ILGENEQNN
-926 FALNFGKIH
+926 FALNFGKIFS
-935 TYYKDVINCVLSE
+935 YYKDVINCILNE
-948 DLNNIFEKV
+948 DLNKIFENV
-957 FDNLFDEINKIIKN
+957 FDNLFDEIKKIIKN
-971 KGKIKK
+971 KGKIKNEEGLK
-977 EDELNQCKKD
+977 QCVKD

-993 NLKNYEDIN
+993 NLGNYHEIN
-1002 IEKYLNIIEQIENDI
+1002 VEKYLNIIDKIKNDI
-1017 DGINN
+1017 DGINE
-1022 DIKEKN
+1022 IKEKN
-1028 NNNENIQDNN
+1028 SDEN
-1038 TKEENV
+1038 TEEKKEENENA

>member
-8 KEKNKNDQ
+8 KEKNDQ
-16 EIFNRKGPMILK
+16 EVFNRKGPMVLK

-44 PQNFSELINQPFPNK
+44 SQNISELINQPFPHQN
-59 TSKFSSLT
+59 SKFSSLT

-76 SNILTNSFI
+76 SNLLTNSFI
-85 GKTLSKMQ
+85 GKTISKMQ

-104 ILNLKN
+104 LLNLKN
-110 RNSDIP
+110 RTNDIP
-116 QGKFLDLTQAK
+116 QGKLLDLTQAR
-127 ISYNENNNFRLKEFC
+127 IPNQDSNNYKLKEFC

-153 NYSNYTIKLKKLYP
+153 NFSNYTIKLKKLYP

-197 RNFANKKLLSE
+197 RNFANKKLSE
-208 KNKIKNNKNNSSE
+208 KNKKNKNNK

-230 EKYTPSNLLDILG
+230 EQYKPSNLLDILG

-250 SPNKFKIKQDFLSRP
+250 SPDKFRIKQDFLSRG
-265 DVVEINMIQNDLAF
+265 DIVEINMIQNDLAF

-294 YGKKIYNYTEKN
+294 YGKKIYNYSEKN
-306 SVLKTQIEE
+306 SVLKNQIEE
-315 YLKSMKSKKQLKKEI
+315 YLKSMNSKKEKKKEI
-330 NKKYIDNSSRLI
+330 NKRYIDNSSKLI
-342 MKGLRKCKIKKILN
+342 MKGLRKCKLKKILN
-356 YLYTL
+356 YLYSL
-361 KKIKN
+361 QKIKN
-366 DVDNLDIILSSDDY
+366 EVNNLDVILSSDDY
-380 FEIKNIGNKINE
+380 FEIKNIGNKINQ
-392 IREKLK
+392 IREKMK
-398 QYKENFNTKTKIKI
+398 EYKEKFNTKTKIKI
-412 LKSVENKIKLCENK
+412 LKGIENKIKLCENK

-431 FDQFTLNIEKLLNI
+431 FDQFTLNIEKLINI
-445 CLIYKSADFDALKKS
+445 CLIYKSTDFDKMKKS
-460 GEIDLEK
+460 GEIDYK
-467 NSKEKN
+467 NSEN
-473 IKWNLEKEKETKNK
+473 NKWDLEKEKETKNK

-512 NNLNTKLIYNLLLSI
+512 NNLNTNIIYNLLLSI
-527 LDMFDTIIKEGMDM
+527 LDMFDTIIKDGMDM

-578 NCYTILLSNYFYLIE
+578 NCYTILLSNYFYIIE

-635 HEYSEFLAG
+635 HEWSEFLAG

-665 ENVTNDV
+665 ETMTNDV

-685 KKLKEKISKINLEPI
+685 KKLKGKINKINLEQI

-711 EVLYTSRS
+711 EVLYTSRG

-725 EQIDIKKIYQDNKE
+725 EQIDIKKIYQNQNKE
-739 NNNDNKEKKEYII
+739 EEKENKEYII
-752 IIESNEEENE
+752 IIQENEEENE
-762 EENNNNINNDNNN
+762 EENNNNKN
-775 DNNKTEEIERKQKI
+775 EEIESRQKI

-801 QILNIFVSTSNDDLK
+801 QILNIFVSTTNDDLK

-825 TTKDILIQTNN
+825 TTKDILIETNN
-836 DIINNNTNN
+836 NIINNNTNN

-851 IALYSSDLTVMENSL
+851 IALYCSDLTVMENSL

-871 LYENEELELLFKDI
+871 LYENEELQLLFKDI

-899 VVSTIISNFNS
+899 VISTIISNFNS

-917 ILGENEKNN
+917 ILGENEQNN
-926 FALNFGKIH
+926 FALNFGKIFS
-935 TYYKDVINCVLSE
+935 YYKDVINCILNE
-948 DLNNIFEKV
+948 DLNKIFENV
-957 FDNLFDEINKIIKN
+957 FDNLFDEIKKIIKN
-971 KGKIKK
+971 KGKIKNEEGLK
-977 EDELNQCKKD
+977 QCVKD

-993 NLKNYEDIN
+993 NLGNYHEIN
-1002 IEKYLNIIEQIENDI
+1002 VEKYLNIIDKIKNDI
-1017 DGINN
+1017 DGINE
-1022 DIKEKN
+1022 IKEKN
-1028 NNNENIQDNN
+1028 SDEN
-1038 TKEENV
+1038 TEEKKEENENA

>member
-8 KEKNKNDQ
+8 KEKNDQ
-16 EIFNRKGPMILK
+16 EVFNRKGPMVLK

-44 PQNFSELINQPFPNK
+44 SQNISELINQPFPHQN
-59 TSKFSSLT
+59 SKFSSLA

-76 SNILTNSFI
+76 SNLLTNSFI
-85 GKTLSKMQ
+85 GKTISKMQ

-104 ILNLKN
+104 LLNLKN
-110 RNSDIP
+110 RTNDIP
-116 QGKFLDLTQAK
+116 QGKLLDLTQAR
-127 ISYNENNNFRLKEFC
+127 IPNQDSNNYKLKEFC

-153 NYSNYTIKLKKLYP
+153 NFSNYTIKLKKLYP

-197 RNFANKKLLSE
+197 RNFANKKLSE
-208 KNKIKNNKNNSSE
+208 KNKKNKNNK

-230 EKYTPSNLLDILG
+230 EQYKPSNLLDILG

-250 SPNKFKIKQDFLSRP
+250 SPDKFRIKQDFLSRG
-265 DVVEINMIQNDLAF
+265 DIVEINMIQNDLAF

-294 YGKKIYNYTEKN
+294 YGKKIYNYSEKN
-306 SVLKTQIEE
+306 SVLKNQIEE
-315 YLKSMKSKKQLKKEI
+315 YLKSMNSKKEKKKEI
-330 NKKYIDNSSRLI
+330 NKRYIDNSSKLI
-342 MKGLRKCKIKKILN
+342 MKGLRKCKLKKILN
-356 YLYTL
+356 YLYSL
-361 KKIKN
+361 QKIKN
-366 DVDNLDIILSSDDY
+366 EVNNLDVILSSDDY
-380 FEIKNIGNKINE
+380 FEIKNIGNKINQ
-392 IREKLK
+392 IREKMK
-398 QYKENFNTKTKIKI
+398 EYKEKFNTKTKIKI
-412 LKSVENKIKLCENK
+412 LKGIENKIKLCENK

-431 FDQFTLNIEKLLNI
+431 FDQFTLNIEKLINI
-445 CLIYKSADFDALKKS
+445 CLIYKSTDFDKMKKS
-460 GEIDLEK
+460 GEIDYK
-467 NSKEKN
+467 NNEN
-473 IKWNLEKEKETKNK
+473 NKWNLEKEKETKNK

-512 NNLNTKLIYNLLLSI
+512 NNLNTNIIYNLLLSI
-527 LDMFDTIIKEGMDM
+527 LDMFDTIIKDGMDM

-578 NCYTILLSNYFYLIE
+578 NCYTILLSNYFYIIE

-635 HEYSEFLAG
+635 HEWSEFLAG

-665 ENVTNDV
+665 ETMTNDV

-685 KKLKEKISKINLEPI
+685 KKLKEKINKINLEQI

-711 EVLYTSRS
+711 EVLYTSRG

-725 EQIDIKKIYQDNKE
+725 EQIDIKKIYQNQNKE
-739 NNNDNKEKKEYII
+739 EEKENKEYII
-752 IIESNEEENE
+752 IIQENEEENE
-762 EENNNNINNDNNN
+762 EENNNNKN
-775 DNNKTEEIERKQKI
+775 EEIESRQKI

-801 QILNIFVSTSNDDLK
+801 QILNIFVSTTNDDLK

-825 TTKDILIQTNN
+825 TTKDILIETNN
-836 DIINNNTNN
+836 NIINNNTNN

-851 IALYSSDLTVMENSL
+851 IALYCSDLTVMENSL

-871 LYENEELELLFKDI
+871 LYENEELQLLFKDI

-899 VVSTIISNFNS
+899 VISTIISNFNS

-917 ILGENEKNN
+917 ILGENEQNN
-926 FALNFGKIH
+926 FALNFGKIFS
-935 TYYKDVINCVLSE
+935 YYKDVINCILNE
-948 DLNNIFEKV
+948 DLNKIFENV
-957 FDNLFDEINKIIKN
+957 FDNLFDEIKKIIKN
-971 KGKIKK
+971 KGKIKNEEGLK
-977 EDELNQCKKD
+977 QCVKD

-993 NLKNYEDIN
+993 NLGNYHEIN
-1002 IEKYLNIIEQIENDI
+1002 VEKYLNIIDKIKNDI
-1017 DGINN
+1017 DGINE
-1022 DIKEKN
+1022 IKEKN
-1028 NNNENIQDNN
+1028 SDEN
-1038 TKEENV
+1038 TEEKKEENENA

>member
-8 KEKNKNDQ
+8 KEKNDQ
-16 EIFNRKGPMILK
+16 EVFNRKGPMVLK

-44 PQNFSELINQPFPNK
+44 SQNISELINQPFPHQN
-59 TSKFSSLT
+59 SKFSSLT

-76 SNILTNSFI
+76 SNLLTNSFI
-85 GKTLSKMQ
+85 GKTISKMQ

-104 ILNLKN
+104 LLNLKN
-110 RNSDIP
+110 RTNDIP
-116 QGKFLDLTQAK
+116 QGKLLDLTQAR
-127 ISYNENNNFRLKEFC
+127 IPNQDSNNYKLKEFC

-153 NYSNYTIKLKKLYP
+153 NFSNYTIKLKKLYP

-197 RNFANKKLLSE
+197 RNFANKKLSE
-208 KNKIKNNKNNSSE
+208 KNKKNKNNK

-230 EKYTPSNLLDILG
+230 EQYKPSNLLDILG

-250 SPNKFKIKQDFLSRP
+250 SPDKFRIKQDFLSRG
-265 DVVEINMIQNDLAF
+265 DIVEINMIQNDLAF

-294 YGKKIYNYTEKN
+294 YGKKIYNYSEKN
-306 SVLKTQIEE
+306 SVLKNQIEE
-315 YLKSMKSKKQLKKEI
+315 YLKSMNSKKEKKKEI
-330 NKKYIDNSSRLI
+330 NKRYIDNSSKLI
-342 MKGLRKCKIKKILN
+342 MKGLRKCKLKKILN
-356 YLYTL
+356 YLYSL
-361 KKIKN
+361 QKIKN
-366 DVDNLDIILSSDDY
+366 DVNNLDVILSSDDY
-380 FEIKNIGNKINE
+380 FEIKNIGNKINQ
-392 IREKLK
+392 IREKMK
-398 QYKENFNTKTKIKI
+398 EYKEKFNTKTKIKI
-412 LKSVENKIKLCENK
+412 LKGIENKIKLCENK

-431 FDQFTLNIEKLLNI
+431 FDQFTLNIEKLINI
-445 CLIYKSADFDALKKS
+445 CLIYKSTDFDKMKKS
-460 GEIDLEK
+460 GEIDYK
-467 NSKEKN
+467 NSEN
-473 IKWNLEKEKETKNK
+473 NKWDLEKEKETKNK

-512 NNLNTKLIYNLLLSI
+512 NNLNTNIIYNLLLSI
-527 LDMFDTIIKEGMDM
+527 LDMFDTIIKDGMDM
-541 SIITIKYKEILRK
+541 SIITIKFKEILRK

-578 NCYTILLSNYFYLIE
+578 NCYTILLSNYFYIIE

-635 HEYSEFLAG
+635 HEWSEFLAG

-665 ENVTNDV
+665 ETMTNDV

-685 KKLKEKISKINLEPI
+685 KKLKEKINKINLEQI

-711 EVLYTSRS
+711 EVLYTSRG

-725 EQIDIKKIYQDNKE
+725 EQIDIKKIYQNQNKE
-739 NNNDNKEKKEYII
+739 EEKENKEYII
-752 IIESNEEENE
+752 IIQENEEENE
-762 EENNNNINNDNNN
+762 EENNNNKN
-775 DNNKTEEIERKQKI
+775 EEIESRQKI

-801 QILNIFVSTSNDDLK
+801 QILNIFVSTTNDDLK

-825 TTKDILIQTNN
+825 TTKDILIETNN
-836 DIINNNTNN
+836 NIINNNTNN

-851 IALYSSDLTVMENSL
+851 IALYCSDLTVMENSL

-871 LYENEELELLFKDI
+871 LYENEELQLLFKDI

-899 VVSTIISNFNS
+899 VISTIISNFNS

-917 ILGENEKNN
+917 ILRENEQNN
-926 FALNFGKIH
+926 FALNFGKIFS
-935 TYYKDVINCVLSE
+935 YYKDVINCILNE
-948 DLNNIFEKV
+948 DLNKIFENV
-957 FDNLFDEINKIIKN
+957 FDNLFDEIKKIIKN
-971 KGKIKK
+971 KGKIKNEEGLK
-977 EDELNQCKKD
+977 QCVKD

-993 NLKNYEDIN
+993 NLGNYHEIN
-1002 IEKYLNIIEQIENDI
+1002 VEKYLNIIDKIKNDI
-1017 DGINN
+1017 DGINE
-1022 DIKEKN
+1022 IKEKN
-1028 NNNENIQDNN
+1028 SDEN
-1038 TKEENV
+1038 TEEKKEENENA

>member
-1 MLKMKIL
+1 MKIL
-8 KEKNKNDQ
+8 KEKNDQ
-16 EIFNRKGPMILK
+16 EVFNRKGPMVLK

-44 PQNFSELINQPFPNK
+44 SQNISELINQPFPHQN
-59 TSKFSSLT
+59 SKFSSLT

-76 SNILTNSFI
+76 SNLLTNSFI
-85 GKTLSKMQ
+85 GKTISKMQ

-104 ILNLKN
+104 LLNLKN
-110 RNSDIP
+110 RTNDIP
-116 QGKFLDLTQAK
+116 QGKLLDLTQAR
-127 ISYNENNNFRLKEFC
+127 IPNQDSNNYKLKEFC

-153 NYSNYTIKLKKLYP
+153 NFSNYTTKLKKLYP

-197 RNFANKKLLSE
+197 RNFANKKLSE
-208 KNKIKNNKNNSSE
+208 KNKKNKNNK

-230 EKYTPSNLLDILG
+230 EQYKPSNLLDILG

-250 SPNKFKIKQDFLSRP
+250 SPDKFRIKQDFLSRG
-265 DVVEINMIQNDLAF
+265 DIVEINMIQNDLAF

-294 YGKKIYNYTEKN
+294 YGKKIYNYSEKN
-306 SVLKTQIEE
+306 SVLKNQIEE
-315 YLKSMKSKKQLKKEI
+315 YLKSMNSKKEKKKEI
-330 NKKYIDNSSRLI
+330 NKRYIDNSSKLI
-342 MKGLRKCKIKKILN
+342 MKGLRKCKLKKILN
-356 YLYTL
+356 YLYSL
-361 KKIKN
+361 QKIKN
-366 DVDNLDIILSSDDY
+366 EVNNLDVILSSDDY
-380 FEIKNIGNKINE
+380 FEIKNIGNKINQ
-392 IREKLK
+392 IREKMK
-398 QYKENFNTKTKIKI
+398 EYKEKFNIKTRIKI
-412 LKSVENKIKLCENK
+412 LKGIENKIKLCENK

-431 FDQFTLNIEKLLNI
+431 FDQFTLNIEKLINI
-445 CLIYKSADFDALKKS
+445 CLIYKSTDFDKMKKS
-460 GEIDLEK
+460 GEIDYK
-467 NSKEKN
+467 NSEN
-473 IKWNLEKEKETKNK
+473 NKWDLEKEKETKNK

-512 NNLNTKLIYNLLLSI
+512 NNLNTNIIYNLLLSI
-527 LDMFDTIIKEGMDM
+527 LDMFDTIIKDGMDM

-578 NCYTILLSNYFYLIE
+578 NCYTILLSNYFYIIE

-635 HEYSEFLAG
+635 HEWSEFLAG

-665 ENVTNDV
+665 ETMTNDV

-685 KKLKEKISKINLEPI
+685 KKLKEKINKINLEQI

-711 EVLYTSRS
+711 EVLYTSRG

-725 EQIDIKKIYQDNKE
+725 EQIDIKKIYQNQNKE
-739 NNNDNKEKKEYII
+739 EEKENKEYII
-752 IIESNEEENE
+752 IIQENDEENE
-762 EENNNNINNDNNN
+762 EENNNNKN
-775 DNNKTEEIERKQKI
+775 EEIESRQKI

-801 QILNIFVSTSNDDLK
+801 QILNIFVSTTNDDLK

-825 TTKDILIQTNN
+825 TTKDILIETNN
-836 DIINNNTNN
+836 NIINNNTNN

-851 IALYSSDLTVMENSL
+851 IALYCSDLTVMENSL

-871 LYENEELELLFKDI
+871 LYENEELQLLFKDI

-899 VVSTIISNFNS
+899 VISTIISNFNS

-917 ILGENEKNN
+917 ILGENEQNN
-926 FALNFGKIH
+926 FALNFGKIFS
-935 TYYKDVINCVLSE
+935 YYKDVINCILNE
-948 DLNNIFEKV
+948 DLNKIFENV
-957 FDNLFDEINKIIKN
+957 FDNLFDEIKKTIKN
-971 KGKIKK
+971 KGKIKNEEGLK
-977 EDELNQCKKD
+977 QCVKD

-993 NLKNYEDIN
+993 NLGNYHEIN
-1002 IEKYLNIIEQIENDI
+1002 VEKYLNIIDKIKNDI
-1017 DGINN
+1017 DGINE
-1022 DIKEKN
+1022 IKEKN
-1028 NNNENIQDNN
+1028 SDEN
-1038 TKEENV
+1038 TEEKKEENENA

>member
-8 KEKNKNDQ
+8 KEKNDQ
-16 EIFNRKGPMILK
+16 EVFNRKGPMVLK

-44 PQNFSELINQPFPNK
+44 SQNISELINQPFPHQN
-59 TSKFSSLT
+59 SKFSSLT

-76 SNILTNSFI
+76 SNLLTNSFI
-85 GKTLSKMQ
+85 GKTISKMQ

-104 ILNLKN
+104 LLNLKN
-110 RNSDIP
+110 RTNDIP
-116 QGKFLDLTQAK
+116 QGKLLDLTQAR
-127 ISYNENNNFRLKEFC
+127 IPNQDSNNYKLKEFC

-153 NYSNYTIKLKKLYP
+153 NFSNYTIKLKKLYP

-197 RNFANKKLLSE
+197 RNFANKKLSE
-208 KNKIKNNKNNSSE
+208 KNKKNKNNK

-230 EKYTPSNLLDILG
+230 EQYKPSNLLDILG

-250 SPNKFKIKQDFLSRP
+250 SPDKFRIKQDFLSRG
-265 DVVEINMIQNDLAF
+265 DIVEINMIQNDLAF

-294 YGKKIYNYTEKN
+294 YGKKIYNYSEKN
-306 SVLKTQIEE
+306 SVLKNQIEE
-315 YLKSMKSKKQLKKEI
+315 YLKSMNSKKEKKKEI
-330 NKKYIDNSSRLI
+330 NKRYIDNSSKLI
-342 MKGLRKCKIKKILN
+342 MKGLRKCKLKKILN
-356 YLYTL
+356 YLYSL
-361 KKIKN
+361 QKIKN
-366 DVDNLDIILSSDDY
+366 EVNNLDVILSSDDY
-380 FEIKNIGNKINE
+380 FEIKNIGNKINQ
-392 IREKLK
+392 IREKMK
-398 QYKENFNTKTKIKI
+398 EYKEKFNIKTRIKI
-412 LKSVENKIKLCENK
+412 LKGIENKIKLCENK

-431 FDQFTLNIEKLLNI
+431 FDQFTLNIEKLINI
-445 CLIYKSADFDALKKS
+445 CLIYKSTDFDKIKKS
-460 GEIDLEK
+460 GEIDYK
-467 NSKEKN
+467 NSEN
-473 IKWNLEKEKETKNK
+473 NKWDLEKEKETKNK

-512 NNLNTKLIYNLLLSI
+512 NNLNTNIIYNLLLSI
-527 LDMFDTIIKEGMDM
+527 LDMFDTIIKDGMDM

-578 NCYTILLSNYFYLIE
+578 NCYTILLSNYFYIIE

-635 HEYSEFLAG
+635 HEWSEFLAG

-665 ENVTNDV
+665 ETMTNDV

-685 KKLKEKISKINLEPI
+685 KKLKEKINKINLEQI

-711 EVLYTSRS
+711 EVLYTSRG

-725 EQIDIKKIYQDNKE
+725 EQIDIKKIYQNQNKE
-739 NNNDNKEKKEYII
+739 EEKENKEYII
-752 IIESNEEENE
+752 IIQENEEENE
-762 EENNNNINNDNNN
+762 DENNNNKN
-775 DNNKTEEIERKQKI
+775 EEIESRQKI

-801 QILNIFVSTSNDDLK
+801 QILNIFVSTTNDDLK

-825 TTKDILIQTNN
+825 TTKDILIETNN
-836 DIINNNTNN
+836 NIINNNTNN

-851 IALYSSDLTVMENSL
+851 IALYCSDLTVMENSL

-871 LYENEELELLFKDI
+871 LYENEELQLLFKDI

-899 VVSTIISNFNS
+899 VISTIISNFNS

-917 ILGENEKNN
+917 ILGENEQNN
-926 FALNFGKIH
+926 FALNFGKIFS
-935 TYYKDVINCVLSE
+935 YYKDVINCILNE
-948 DLNNIFEKV
+948 DLNKIFENV
-957 FDNLFDEINKIIKN
+957 FDNLFDEIKKIIKN
-971 KGKIKK
+971 KGKIKNEEGLK
-977 EDELNQCKKD
+977 QCVKD

-993 NLKNYEDIN
+993 NLGNYHEIN
-1002 IEKYLNIIEQIENDI
+1002 VEKYLNIIDKIKNDI
-1017 DGINN
+1017 DGINE
-1022 DIKEKN
+1022 IKEKN
-1028 NNNENIQDNN
+1028 SDEN
-1038 TKEENV
+1038 TEEKKEENENA

>member
-8 KEKNKNDQ
+8 KEKYDQ
-16 EIFNRKGPMILK
+16 EVFNRKGPMVLK

-44 PQNFSELINQPFPNK
+44 SQNISELINQPFPHQN
-59 TSKFSSLT
+59 SKFSSLT

-76 SNILTNSFI
+76 SNLLTNSFI
-85 GKTLSKMQ
+85 GKTISKMQ

-104 ILNLKN
+104 LLNLKN
-110 RNSDIP
+110 RTNDIP
-116 QGKFLDLTQAK
+116 QGKLLDLTQAR
-127 ISYNENNNFRLKEFC
+127 IPNQDSNNYKLKEFC

-153 NYSNYTIKLKKLYP
+153 NFSNYTIKLKKLYP

-197 RNFANKKLLSE
+197 RNFANKKLSE
-208 KNKIKNNKNNSSE
+208 KNKKNKNNK

-230 EKYTPSNLLDILG
+230 EQYKPSNLLDILG

-250 SPNKFKIKQDFLSRP
+250 SPVKFRIKQDFLSRG
-265 DVVEINMIQNDLAF
+265 DIVEINMIQNDLAF

-294 YGKKIYNYTEKN
+294 YGKKIYNYSEKN
-306 SVLKTQIEE
+306 SVLKNQIEE
-315 YLKSMKSKKQLKKEI
+315 YLKSMNSKKEKKKEI
-330 NKKYIDNSSRLI
+330 NKRYIDNSSKLI
-342 MKGLRKCKIKKILN
+342 MKGLRKCKLKKILN
-356 YLYTL
+356 YLYSL
-361 KKIKN
+361 QKIKN
-366 DVDNLDIILSSDDY
+366 DVNNLDVILSSDDY
-380 FEIKNIGNKINE
+380 FEIKNIGNKINQ
-392 IREKLK
+392 IREKMK
-398 QYKENFNTKTKIKI
+398 EYKEKFNIKTRIKI
-412 LKSVENKIKLCENK
+412 LKGIENKIKLCENK

-431 FDQFTLNIEKLLNI
+431 FDQFTLNIEKLINI
-445 CLIYKSADFDALKKS
+445 CLIYKSTDFDKMKKS
-460 GEIDLEK
+460 GEIDYK
-467 NSKEKN
+467 NSEN
-473 IKWNLEKEKETKNK
+473 NKWDLEKEKETKNK

-512 NNLNTKLIYNLLLSI
+512 NNLNTNIIYNLLLSI
-527 LDMFDTIIKEGMDM
+527 LDMFDTIIKDGMDM

-578 NCYTILLSNYFYLIE
+578 NCYTILLSNYFYIIE

-635 HEYSEFLAG
+635 HEWSEFLAG

-665 ENVTNDV
+665 ETMTNDV

-685 KKLKEKISKINLEPI
+685 KKLKEKINKINLEQI

-711 EVLYTSRS
+711 EVLYTSRG

-725 EQIDIKKIYQDNKE
+725 EQIDIKKIYQNQNKE
-739 NNNDNKEKKEYII
+739 EEKENKEYII
-752 IIESNEEENE
+752 IIQENEEENE
-762 EENNNNINNDNNN
+762 EENNNNKN
-775 DNNKTEEIERKQKI
+775 EEIESRQKI

-801 QILNIFVSTSNDDLK
+801 QILNIFVSTTNDDLK

-825 TTKDILIQTNN
+825 TTKDILIETNN
-836 DIINNNTNN
+836 NIINNNTNN

-851 IALYSSDLTVMENSL
+851 IALYCSDLTVMENSL

-871 LYENEELELLFKDI
+871 LYENEELQLLFKDI

-899 VVSTIISNFNS
+899 VISTIISNFNS

-917 ILGENEKNN
+917 ILGENEQNN
-926 FALNFGKIH
+926 FALNFGKIFS
-935 TYYKDVINCVLSE
+935 YYKDVINCILNE
-948 DLNNIFEKV
+948 DLNKIFENV
-957 FDNLFDEINKIIKN
+957 FDNLFDEIKKIIKN
-971 KGKIKK
+971 KGKIKNEEGLK
-977 EDELNQCKKD
+977 QCVKD

-993 NLKNYEDIN
+993 NLGNYHEIN
-1002 IEKYLNIIEQIENDI
+1002 VEKYLNIIDKIKNDI
-1017 DGINN
+1017 DGINE
-1022 DIKEKN
+1022 IKEKN
-1028 NNNENIQDNN
+1028 SDEN
-1038 TKEENV
+1038 TEEKKEENENA

>member
-8 KEKNKNDQ
+8 KEKYDQ
-16 EIFNRKGPMILK
+16 EVFNRKGPMVLK

-44 PQNFSELINQPFPNK
+44 SQNISELINQPFPHQN
-59 TSKFSSLT
+59 SKFSSLT

-76 SNILTNSFI
+76 SNLLTNSFI
-85 GKTLSKMQ
+85 GKTISKMQ

-104 ILNLKN
+104 LLNLKN
-110 RNSDIP
+110 RTNDIP
-116 QGKFLDLTQAK
+116 QGKLLDLTQAR
-127 ISYNENNNFRLKEFC
+127 IPNQDSNNYKLKEFC

-153 NYSNYTIKLKKLYP
+153 NFSNYTTKLKKLYP

-197 RNFANKKLLSE
+197 RNFANKKLSE
-208 KNKIKNNKNNSSE
+208 KNKKNKNNK

-230 EKYTPSNLLDILG
+230 EQYKPSNLLDILG

-250 SPNKFKIKQDFLSRP
+250 SPDKFRIKQDFLSRG
-265 DVVEINMIQNDLAF
+265 DIVEINMIQNDLAF

-294 YGKKIYNYTEKN
+294 YGKKIYNYSEKN
-306 SVLKTQIEE
+306 SVLKNQIEE
-315 YLKSMKSKKQLKKEI
+315 YLKSMNSKKEKKKEI
-330 NKKYIDNSSRLI
+330 NKRYIDNSSKLI
-342 MKGLRKCKIKKILN
+342 MKGLRKCKLKKILN
-356 YLYTL
+356 YLYSL
-361 KKIKN
+361 QKIKN
-366 DVDNLDIILSSDDY
+366 DVNNLDVILSSDDY
-380 FEIKNIGNKINE
+380 FEIKNIGNKINQ
-392 IREKLK
+392 IREKMK
-398 QYKENFNTKTKIKI
+398 EYKEKFNIKTRIKI
-412 LKSVENKIKLCENK
+412 LKGIENKIKLCENK

-431 FDQFTLNIEKLLNI
+431 FDQFTLNIEKLINI
-445 CLIYKSADFDALKKS
+445 CLIYKSTDFDKMKKS
-460 GEIDLEK
+460 GEIDYK
-467 NSKEKN
+467 NNEN
-473 IKWNLEKEKETKNK
+473 NKWNLEKEKETKNK

-512 NNLNTKLIYNLLLSI
+512 NNLNTNIIYNLLLSI
-527 LDMFDTIIKEGMDM
+527 LDMFDTIIKDGMDM

-578 NCYTILLSNYFYLIE
+578 NCYTILLSNYFYIIE

-635 HEYSEFLAG
+635 HEWSEFLAG

-665 ENVTNDV
+665 ETMTNDV

-685 KKLKEKISKINLEPI
+685 KKLKEKINKINLEQI

-711 EVLYTSRS
+711 EVLYTSRG

-725 EQIDIKKIYQDNKE
+725 EQIDIKKIYQNQNKE
-739 NNNDNKEKKEYII
+739 EEKENKEYII
-752 IIESNEEENE
+752 IIQENEEENE
-762 EENNNNINNDNNN
+762 EENNNN
-775 DNNKTEEIERKQKI
+775 NKNEEIESRQKI

-801 QILNIFVSTSNDDLK
+801 QILNIFVSTTNDDLK

-825 TTKDILIQTNN
+825 TTKDILIETNN
-836 DIINNNTNN
+836 NIINNNTNN

-851 IALYSSDLTVMENSL
+851 IALYCSDLTVMENSL

-871 LYENEELELLFKDI
+871 LYENEELQLLFKDI

-899 VVSTIISNFNS
+899 VISTIISNFNS

-917 ILGENEKNN
+917 ILGENEQNN
-926 FALNFGKIH
+926 FALNFGKIFS
-935 TYYKDVINCVLSE
+935 YYKDVINCILNE
-948 DLNNIFEKV
+948 DLNKIFENV
-957 FDNLFDEINKIIKN
+957 FDNLFDEIKKIIKI
-971 KGKIKK
+971 KGKIKNEEGLK
-977 EDELNQCKKD
+977 QCVKD

-993 NLKNYEDIN
+993 NLGNYHEIN
-1002 IEKYLNIIEQIENDI
+1002 VEKYLNIIDKIKNDI
-1017 DGINN
+1017 DGINE
-1022 DIKEKN
+1022 IKEKN
-1028 NNNENIQDNN
+1028 SDEN
-1038 TKEENV
+1038 TEEKKEENENA

>member
-8 KEKNKNDQ
+8 KEKNDQ
-16 EIFNRKGPMILK
+16 EVFNRKGPMVLK

-44 PQNFSELINQPFPNK
+44 SQNISELINQPFPHQN
-59 TSKFSSLT
+59 SKFSSLT

-76 SNILTNSFI
+76 SNLLTNSFI
-85 GKTLSKMQ
+85 GKTISKMQ

-104 ILNLKN
+104 LLNLKN
-110 RNSDIP
+110 RTNDIP
-116 QGKFLDLTQAK
+116 QGKLLDLTQAR
-127 ISYNENNNFRLKEFC
+127 IPNQDSNNYKLKEFC

-153 NYSNYTIKLKKLYP
+153 NFSNYTIKLKKLYP

-197 RNFANKKLLSE
+197 RNFANKKLSE
-208 KNKIKNNKNNSSE
+208 KNKKNKNNK

-230 EKYTPSNLLDILG
+230 EQYKPSNLLDILG

-250 SPNKFKIKQDFLSRP
+250 SPDKFRIKQDFLSRG
-265 DVVEINMIQNDLAF
+265 DIVEINMIQNDLAF

-294 YGKKIYNYTEKN
+294 YGKKIYNYSEKN
-306 SVLKTQIEE
+306 SVLKNQIEE
-315 YLKSMKSKKQLKKEI
+315 YLKSMNSKKEKKKEI
-330 NKKYIDNSSRLI
+330 NKRYIDNSSKLI
-342 MKGLRKCKIKKILN
+342 MKGLRKCKLKKILN
-356 YLYTL
+356 YLYSL
-361 KKIKN
+361 QKIKN
-366 DVDNLDIILSSDDY
+366 DVNNLDVILSSDDY
-380 FEIKNIGNKINE
+380 FEIKNIGNKINQ
-392 IREKLK
+392 IREKMK
-398 QYKENFNTKTKIKI
+398 EYKEKFNIKTRIKI
-412 LKSVENKIKLCENK
+412 LKGIENKIKLCENK

-431 FDQFTLNIEKLLNI
+431 FDQFTLNIEKLINI
-445 CLIYKSADFDALKKS
+445 CLIYKSTDFDKMKKS
-460 GEIDLEK
+460 GEIDYK
-467 NSKEKN
+467 NSEN
-473 IKWNLEKEKETKNK
+473 NKWDLEKEKETKNK

-512 NNLNTKLIYNLLLSI
+512 NNLNTNIIYNLLLSI
-527 LDMFDTIIKEGMDM
+527 LDMFDTIIKDGMDM

-554 IIVNNFD
+554 IIVYNFD

-578 NCYTILLSNYFYLIE
+578 NCYTILLSNYFYIIE

-635 HEYSEFLAG
+635 HEWSEFLAG

-665 ENVTNDV
+665 ETMTNDV

-685 KKLKEKISKINLEPI
+685 KKLKEKINKINLEQI

-711 EVLYTSRS
+711 EVLYTSRG

-725 EQIDIKKIYQDNKE
+725 EQIDIKKIYQNQNKE
-739 NNNDNKEKKEYII
+739 EEKENKEYII
-752 IIESNEEENE
+752 IIQENEEENE
-762 EENNNNINNDNNN
+762 EENNNNKN
-775 DNNKTEEIERKQKI
+775 EEIESRQKI

-801 QILNIFVSTSNDDLK
+801 QILNIFVSTTNDDLK

-825 TTKDILIQTNN
+825 TTKDILIETNN
-836 DIINNNTNN
+836 NIINNNTNN

-851 IALYSSDLTVMENSL
+851 IALYCSDLTVMENSL

-871 LYENEELELLFKDI
+871 LYENEELQLLFKDI

-899 VVSTIISNFNS
+899 VISTIISNFNS

-917 ILGENEKNN
+917 ILGENEQNN
-926 FALNFGKIH
+926 FALNFGKIFS
-935 TYYKDVINCVLSE
+935 YYKDVINCILNE
-948 DLNNIFEKV
+948 DLNKIFENV
-957 FDNLFDEINKIIKN
+957 FDNLFDEIKKIIKN
-971 KGKIKK
+971 KGKIKNEEGLK
-977 EDELNQCKKD
+977 QCVKD

-993 NLKNYEDIN
+993 NLGNYHEIN
-1002 IEKYLNIIEQIENDI
+1002 VEKYLNIIDKIKNDI
-1017 DGINN
+1017 DGINE
-1022 DIKEKN
+1022 IKEKN
-1028 NNNENIQDNN
+1028 SDEN
-1038 TKEENV
+1038 TEEKKEENENA

>member
-8 KEKNKNDQ
+8 KEKYDQ
-16 EIFNRKGPMILK
+16 EVFNRKGPMVLK

-44 PQNFSELINQPFPNK
+44 SQNISELINQPFPHQN
-59 TSKFSSLT
+59 SKFSSLT

-76 SNILTNSFI
+76 SNLLTNSFI
-85 GKTLSKMQ
+85 GKTISKMQ

-104 ILNLKN
+104 LLNLKN
-110 RNSDIP
+110 RTNDIP
-116 QGKFLDLTQAK
+116 QGKLLDLTQAR
-127 ISYNENNNFRLKEFC
+127 IPNQDSNNYKLKEFC

-153 NYSNYTIKLKKLYP
+153 NFSNYTIKLKKLYP

-197 RNFANKKLLSE
+197 RNFANKKLSE
-208 KNKIKNNKNNSSE
+208 KNKKNKNNK

-230 EKYTPSNLLDILG
+230 EQYKPSNLLDILG

-250 SPNKFKIKQDFLSRP
+250 SPDKFRIKQDFLSRG
-265 DVVEINMIQNDLAF
+265 DIVEINMIQNDLAF

-294 YGKKIYNYTEKN
+294 YGKKIYNYSEKN
-306 SVLKTQIEE
+306 SVLKNQIEE
-315 YLKSMKSKKQLKKEI
+315 YLKSMNSKKEKKKEI
-330 NKKYIDNSSRLI
+330 NKRYIDNSSKLI
-342 MKGLRKCKIKKILN
+342 MKGLRKCKLKKILN
-356 YLYTL
+356 YLYSL
-361 KKIKN
+361 QKIKN
-366 DVDNLDIILSSDDY
+366 EVNNLDAILSSDDY
-380 FEIKNIGNKINE
+380 FEIKNIGNKINQ
-392 IREKLK
+392 IREKMK
-398 QYKENFNTKTKIKI
+398 EYKEKFNIKTRIKI
-412 LKSVENKIKLCENK
+412 LKGIENKIKLCENK

-431 FDQFTLNIEKLLNI
+431 FDQFTLNIEKLINI
-445 CLIYKSADFDALKKS
+445 CLIYKSTDFDKMKKS
-460 GEIDLEK
+460 GEIDYK
-467 NSKEKN
+467 NNEN
-473 IKWNLEKEKETKNK
+473 NKWNLEKEKETKNK

-512 NNLNTKLIYNLLLSI
+512 NNLNTNIIYNLLLSI
-527 LDMFDTIIKEGMDM
+527 LDMFDTIIKDGMDM

-578 NCYTILLSNYFYLIE
+578 NCYTILLSNYFYIIE

-635 HEYSEFLAG
+635 HEWSEFLAG

-665 ENVTNDV
+665 ETMTNDV

-685 KKLKEKISKINLEPI
+685 KKLKEKINKINLEQI

-711 EVLYTSRS
+711 EVLYTSRG

-725 EQIDIKKIYQDNKE
+725 EQIDIKKIYQNQNKE
-739 NNNDNKEKKEYII
+739 EEKENKEYII
-752 IIESNEEENE
+752 IIQENEEENE
-762 EENNNNINNDNNN
+762 EENNNNKN
-775 DNNKTEEIERKQKI
+775 EEIESRQKI

-801 QILNIFVSTSNDDLK
+801 QILNIFVSTTNDDLK

-825 TTKDILIQTNN
+825 TTKDILIETNN
-836 DIINNNTNN
+836 NIINNNTNN

-851 IALYSSDLTVMENSL
+851 IALYCSDLTVMENSL

-871 LYENEELELLFKDI
+871 LYENEELQLLFKDI

-899 VVSTIISNFNS
+899 VISTIISNFNS

-917 ILGENEKNN
+917 ILGENEQNN
-926 FALNFGKIH
+926 FALNFGKIFS
-935 TYYKDVINCVLSE
+935 YYKDVINCILNE
-948 DLNNIFEKV
+948 DLNKIFENV
-957 FDNLFDEINKIIKN
+957 FDNLFDEIKKIIKN
-971 KGKIKK
+971 KGKIKNEEGLK
-977 EDELNQCKKD
+977 QCVKD

-993 NLKNYEDIN
+993 NLGNYHEIN
-1002 IEKYLNIIEQIENDI
+1002 VEKYLNIIDKIKNDI
-1017 DGINN
+1017 DGINE
-1022 DIKEKN
+1022 IKEKN
-1028 NNNENIQDNN
+1028 SDEN
-1038 TKEENV
+1038 TEEKKEENENA

>member
-8 KEKNKNDQ
+8 KEKNDQ
-16 EIFNRKGPMILK
+16 EVFNRKGPMVLK

-44 PQNFSELINQPFPNK
+44 SQNISELINQPFPHQN
-59 TSKFSSLT
+59 SKFSSLT

-76 SNILTNSFI
+76 SNLLTNSFI
-85 GKTLSKMQ
+85 GKTISKMQ

-104 ILNLKN
+104 LLNLKN
-110 RNSDIP
+110 RTNDIP
-116 QGKFLDLTQAK
+116 QGKLLDLTQAR
-127 ISYNENNNFRLKEFC
+127 IPNQDSNNYKLKEFC

-153 NYSNYTIKLKKLYP
+153 NFSNYTIKLKNLYP

-197 RNFANKKLLSE
+197 RNFANKKLSE
-208 KNKIKNNKNNSSE
+208 KNKKNKNNK

-230 EKYTPSNLLDILG
+230 EQYKPSNLLDILG

-250 SPNKFKIKQDFLSRP
+250 SPDKFRIKQDFLSRG
-265 DVVEINMIQNDLAF
+265 DIVEINMIQNDLAF

-294 YGKKIYNYTEKN
+294 YGKKIYNYSEKN
-306 SVLKTQIEE
+306 SVLKNQIEE
-315 YLKSMKSKKQLKKEI
+315 YLKSMNSKKEKKKEI
-330 NKKYIDNSSRLI
+330 NKRYIDNSSKLI
-342 MKGLRKCKIKKILN
+342 MKGLRKCKLKKILN
-356 YLYTL
+356 YLYSL
-361 KKIKN
+361 QKIKN
-366 DVDNLDIILSSDDY
+366 DVNNLDVILSSDDY
-380 FEIKNIGNKINE
+380 FEIKNIGNKINQ
-392 IREKLK
+392 IREKMK
-398 QYKENFNTKTKIKI
+398 EYKEKFNTKTKIKI
-412 LKSVENKIKLCENK
+412 LKGIENKIKLCENK

-431 FDQFTLNIEKLLNI
+431 FDQFTLNIEKLINI
-445 CLIYKSADFDALKKS
+445 CLIYKSTDFDKMKKS
-460 GEIDLEK
+460 GEIDYK
-467 NSKEKN
+467 NSEN
-473 IKWNLEKEKETKNK
+473 NKWDLEKEKETKNK

-512 NNLNTKLIYNLLLSI
+512 NNLNTNIIYNLLLSI
-527 LDMFDTIIKEGMDM
+527 LDMFDTIIKDGMDM
-541 SIITIKYKEILRK
+541 SIIAIKYKEILRK

-578 NCYTILLSNYFYLIE
+578 NCYTILLSNYFYIIE

-635 HEYSEFLAG
+635 HEWSEFLAG

-665 ENVTNDV
+665 ETMTNDV

-685 KKLKEKISKINLEPI
+685 KKLKEKINKINLEQI

-711 EVLYTSRS
+711 EVLYTSRG

-725 EQIDIKKIYQDNKE
+725 EQIDIKKIYQNQNKE
-739 NNNDNKEKKEYII
+739 EEKENKEYII
-752 IIESNEEENE
+752 IIQENEEENE
-762 EENNNNINNDNNN
+762 EENNNNKN
-775 DNNKTEEIERKQKI
+775 EEIESRQKI

-801 QILNIFVSTSNDDLK
+801 QILNIFVSTTNDDLK

-825 TTKDILIQTNN
+825 TTKDILIETNN
-836 DIINNNTNN
+836 NIINNNTNN

-851 IALYSSDLTVMENSL
+851 IALYCSDLTVMENSL

-871 LYENEELELLFKDI
+871 LYENEELQLLFKDI

-899 VVSTIISNFNS
+899 VISTIISNFNS

-917 ILGENEKNN
+917 ILGENEQNN
-926 FALNFGKIH
+926 FALNFGKIFS
-935 TYYKDVINCVLSE
+935 YYKDVINCILNE
-948 DLNNIFEKV
+948 DLNKIFENV
-957 FDNLFDEINKIIKN
+957 FDNLFDEIKKIIKN
-971 KGKIKK
+971 KGKIKNEEGLK
-977 EDELNQCKKD
+977 QCVKD

-993 NLKNYEDIN
+993 NLGNYHEIN
-1002 IEKYLNIIEQIENDI
+1002 VEKYLNIIDKIKNDI
-1017 DGINN
+1017 DGINE
-1022 DIKEKN
+1022 IKEKN
-1028 NNNENIQDNN
+1028 SDEN
-1038 TKEENV
+1038 TEEKKEENENA